1 MTSCAERIAGGTEKT
16 YNKINYEPWN
26 GLKIYEYNP
35 KEPVIKGEM
44 NMRKRKWYERMSAA
58 VLIAVL
64 LVNHGDMG
72 IMAKAET
79 ITALEEN
86 LEEEN
91 KKIEAETASASNADE
106 KRDTTVD
113 SNETTESDLEK
124 ETATASNGKE
134 APEIKRKM
142 AKSAMN
148 AEPVTEGIYTISQTD
163 GKFKVVGGSLTED
176 GENLNSLTD
185 AFNKILSFGT
195 DTNININFDNVNISS
210 GAPGAPKLT
219 KGCELTL
226 KGTYTS
232 AAEAFIIG
240 SNDTFIIHNEA
251 DITTSSYVIRRSSNA
266 KNSTA
271 IFEQNGGTVKS
282 VDGFYMYENDVISL
296 NGGIINGNA
305 RGNGGTGS
313 IKIKVGTWNGQLAHI
328 KDIDICGGQ
337 LNNIKDDTSTI
348 TAISESEEVSIR
360 GGEIYAKNTNS
371 SGRAFAI
378 LMSDKTKLSLSD
390 NIDISAAGGNTYG
403 SIYYGYSAQSCAT
416 IDAVNLKTIND
427 TFKFVVSDLAMKAS
441 SSLKNWIKGSS
452 GNMKTLVEGIHLSIV
467 NHNSDKGYADQ
478 YKSYEARAV
487 DNYIRI
493 MDPKDESS
501 LIPAGNIK
509 SAEIQLPSDP
519 EKYQVT
525 ITYDKTEDGTEK
537 VETVKYTKA
546 QVTVSGIIDEILL
559 RNTGTDGVE
568 ISVGTTKNP
577 IAGDITVDSGNAD
590 DKPVLLKGKITGKV
604 NVVGTGT
611 LESEINCSGFNGE
624 TKSTIHITG
633 GEIIGTVN
641 ADNANESV
649 ITLNSADLIVDGNAH
664 IVDQSAYSSQ
674 NRYAISATGG
684 VKVTV
689 NGGTIESKKNTAV
702 YLYRSGSSGLQEDH
716 AKFEMTGGT
725 IKGGEYGLKHTHLN
739 EVTLSGGK
747 ISGGE
752 NRPDVYMAL
761 EKNSV
766 SGTAKFTVEGNF
778 PFASM
783 QIESASKVNEIDFT
797 KAKATGE
804 ENLKI
809 NLPLDG
815 NDTGANMKLFKAS
828 TSNYRDLLE
837 HITLSGGKTPIF
849 AVYNEHKISDNPET
863 TEIYAFSAPNLYTVH
878 VKYYTGKDEK
888 DPFYDEYLLNL
899 DDSHRSY
906 LSNLGLPDGAA
917 FSVWRYKEDSNRNG
931 TATDTTATVNQLVED
946 RLNPQ
951 GQIPEI
957 ELYAGYQVKFDAA
970 ISSDDIKENF
980 ATIKGTSDGTKVYY
994 TNSNYQG
1001 YTGEALRA
1009 EAKKEDSK
1017 ASFATV
1023 DVENGKFSIELNN
1036 LSVDTSY
1043 TYYLVA
1049 ENDNN
1054 DVSEM
1059 QTVKFMTLKRTL
1071 TKDDFK
1077 IVGDT
1082 EFTYTN
1088 NGDVHNVKVQPVEE
1102 KGGTF
1107 GIDAVRYKE
1116 KVGAEDADNFIGA
1129 PAAAGTYGI
1138 YVSTNSENGV
1148 ERVTNLRIGEI
1159 TIKKATFNPDWFQT
1173 VTSINYGNDEED
1185 YLKPGIKDAYSVGGH
1200 TVTGYG
1206 EIRFELYRDA
1216 ELTQKVSRNAE
1227 GHYEVNADP
1236 DQEYVTYYM
1245 GITSSG
1251 GNNVEAH
1258 ENPVRIGTDLKIYR
1272 ASNTISIVTCPDIRY
1287 GEAPKPELTATDTT
1301 GEIKYTYSSTEDGEY
1316 KEWNAENKPGLWYV
1330 KATVSQSR
1338 NYKKAE
1344 STPVAFTVS
1353 RAQLVPS
1360 VNTLQSKTYDGDTN
1374 AEGTL
1379 TLSSADGKPILPEDA
1394 GKLKANGTFQWTSSD
1409 SGTDTVNVTEI
1420 TLDPKFE
1427 DRYELTTS
1435 ELSNVSC
1442 SGAKIENAQI
1452 KNVSVRQMM
1461 ELTYNGKEQLPKV
1474 TATGSTIGGT
1484 AITFRYGLT
1493 AEQAA
1498 DETQALK
1505 TVPAFTD
1512 AGIYTV
1518 YYTASAANH
1527 DSVSGSFEIEIKN
1540 ASITGVDAAGYTGI
1554 YDGYSHGIK
1563 ITLTGKAENGEI
1575 LYGES
1580 EDNCTLKESP
1590 VYKNTG
1596 SYTVYYT
1603 VTKKNFDTISGSATV
1618 AITPAQLTVTAESRN
1633 VTYKDEPPVYSS
1645 TFEGFVNGENTE
1657 VLGGTLS
1664 YECAYAAGS
1673 DVDEYKI
1680 IPSGLTAENGNYVIT
1695 YQPGKLTVSQ
1705 AKPEF
1710 ELRNLDQL
1718 KRVYDAKNTTPEAWT
1733 DSDGNMTVTIKKG
1746 SEILTEAPMNAGTY
1760 TVEVHTEAG
1769 KNYEAGS
1776 QIFSFEIKKAPLSV
1790 KAVDQNVTVGD
1801 AIPEYAVLYEGFA
1814 GTDTADV
1821 LNGSLQFTCEYA
1833 PDSAAGDY
1841 AIQPSGLTSENYEI
1855 LFENGT
1861 LHAVRRASSGSDD
1874 SDNSDGSGSTKNP
1887 AATNFGKN
1895 VSNSRSSENEA
1906 QGTWKR
1912 DEKGWW
1918 FEFTNGT
1925 YPAGKKS
1932 ENNSSEK
1939 PFWIWTGGRW
1949 WAFDSEGYLK
1959 TGWVF
1964 DGASGK
1970 WYLLNEKNG
1979 MQIGWHYDES
1989 GRFWYYL
1996 DPVSGAMLTGW
2007 QLINGKWY
2015 YFSKTSGAVPLGSM
2029 YRETRT
2035 PDGYYVDKDGAWD
2048 GLEAKEN

>member
-1 MTSCAERIAGGTEKT
+1 
-16 YNKINYEPWN
+16 
-26 GLKIYEYNP
+26 
-35 KEPVIKGEM
+35 
-44 NMRKRKWYERMSAA
+44 MRKRKWYERMSAA

-79 ITALEEN
+79 IPALEEN

-195 DTNININFDNVNISS
+195 DTNININFDNVNISRE
-210 GAPGAPKLT
+210 APTLT
-219 KGCELTL
+219 ESCELTL

-251 DITTSSYVIRRSSNA
+251 DITTSSYVIRRSSA
-266 KNSTA
+266 KNSKNSTV

-296 NGGIINGNA
+296 NGGTINGNA

-313 IKIKVGTWNGQLAHI
+313 IKIKDGTWNGQLAHI

-348 TAISESEEVSIR
+348 TAISESEEVSIS
-360 GGEIYAKNTNS
+360 GGSVFAGNAK
-371 SGRAFAI
+371 GKAFAI
-378 LMSDKTKLSLSD
+378 YMKKNTQLTLSG
-390 NIDISAAGGNTYG
+390 NIDVSASGTTSG
-403 SIYYGYSAQSCAT
+403 SIYYGWPSTYPVINAENVQKIGENFLVVPSDT
-416 IDAVNLKTIND
+416 TMKVNP
-427 TFKFVVSDLAMKAS
+427 VS
-441 SSLKNWIKGSS
+441 NWIKGSKNNIEYLCENIKLKVVNAYDTGS
-452 GNMKTLVEGIHLSIV
+452 AGEYTNYTL
-467 NHNSDKGYADQ
+467 K
-478 YKSYEARAV
+478 AV
-487 DNYIRI
+487 GNYIRFV
-493 MDPKDESS
+493 DEKAPASPLKSGAIKLANITLSS
-501 LIPAGNIK
+501 
-509 SAEIQLPSDP
+509 
-519 EKYQVT
+519 
-525 ITYDKTEDGTEK
+525 DGTSYEVYYEVTTDEEEYK
-537 VETVKYTKA
+537 GTVTYSA
-546 QVTVSGIIDEILL
+546 QNQRVSDILNDIVSV
-559 RNTGTDGVE
+559 NTGTTGPE
-568 ISVGTTKNP
+568 ITIGSIGTP
-577 IAGDITVDSGNAD
+577 IEEDITIDTGSVDEN
-590 DKPVLLKGKITGKV
+590 KTTTLKGAITGKV
-604 NVVGTGT
+604 NVTGSGT
-611 LESEINCSGFNGE
+611 LQSEINCSGFKGA
-624 TKSTIHITG
+624 TKSIIHIIG
-633 GEIIGTVN
+633 GEILGSTS
-641 ADNANESV
+641 ATDAV
-649 ITLNSADLIVDGNAH
+649 IDLTSADFIVDGSAH
-664 IVDQSAYSSQ
+664 IVDRSEAFSQ

-689 NGGTIESKKNTAV
+689 NGGTIESEKNTAV
-702 YLYRSGSSGLQEDH
+702 YLYRSGRSGLQEDH

-739 EVTLSGGK
+739 EVSLSGGK

-752 NRPDVYMAL
+752 NQPDVYMAW

-766 SGTAKFTVEGNF
+766 SGTAKFTVKGNF

-783 QIESASKVNEIDFT
+783 KIESASKINEIDFT
-797 KAKATGE
+797 KATATGE
-804 ENLKI
+804 ENLQI
-809 NLPLDG
+809 NLPWDG
-815 NDTGANMKLFKAS
+815 NETGANMKLFKAS
-828 TSNYRDLLE
+828 TSNYRDLLK

-863 TEIYAFSAPNLYTVH
+863 TEIYAFSAPNPYTVH
-878 VKYYTGKDEK
+878 VKYYSGKDESN
-888 DPFYDEYLLNL
+888 PFYEEYLLNL

-917 FSVWRYKEDSNRNG
+917 FSVWRYKENSNRNG
-931 TATDTTATVNQLVED
+931 TATDTTVTVNQLVED
-946 RLNPQ
+946 MLNPQ

-1059 QTVKFMTLKRTL
+1059 QTVKFKTLKRTL
-1071 TKDDFK
+1071 TTDDFQ
-1077 IVGDT
+1077 IVGST
-1082 EFTYTN
+1082 EFTYTH
-1088 NGDVHNVKVQPVEE
+1088 NGDIHEIEVRPVEGKE
-1102 KGGTF
+1102 GSF
-1107 GIDAVRYKE
+1107 GIGAVQYKE

-1173 VTSINYGNDEED
+1173 VTSIDYGKDEED
-1185 YLKPGIKDAYSVGGH
+1185 YLKPGIKDAYSAGGH

-1236 DQEYVTYYM
+1236 DQEYATYYM

-1251 GNNVEAH
+1251 GKNVEAQ

-1272 ASNTISIVTCPDIRY
+1272 ASNTISTVTCPDIRY
-1287 GEAPKPELTATDTT
+1287 GETPKPELTAADTT
-1301 GEIKYTYSSTEDGEY
+1301 GEIKYTYSSTENGEY

-1353 RAQLVPS
+1353 KAQLVPS

-1374 AEGTL
+1374 AEGML

-1420 TLDPKFE
+1420 TLDPKFA

-1461 ELTYNGKEQLPKV
+1461 ELTYNGREQLPEV
-1474 TATGSTIGGT
+1474 TATGSTTGGT

-1498 DETQALK
+1498 DEKQALK
-1505 TVPAFTD
+1505 NAPAFTD

-1540 ASITGVDAAGYTGI
+1540 ASITGVDATGYTGS
-1554 YDGYSHGIK
+1554 YDGKSHGIK
-1563 ITLTGKAENGEI
+1563 ITLTGNAGDGEI

-1718 KRVYDAKNTTPEAWT
+1718 NRVYDAKNTAPEAWT

-1776 QIFSFEIKKAPLSV
+1776 QTFSFEIKKAPLSV

-1801 AIPEYAVLYEGFA
+1801 AIPEYTVLYEGFA

-1841 AIQPSGLTSENYEI
+1841 SILPSGLTSENYEI

-1874 SDNSDGSGSTKNP
+1874 SDNSGSTKNP

-1895 VSNSRSSENEA
+1895 VSNSSSSENDA

-1918 FEFTNGT
+1918 FEFKDGT
-1925 YPAGKKS
+1925 YPAG
-1932 ENNSSEK
+1932 EK
-1939 PFWIWTGGRW
+1939 TSDQNGEKLGWIQKDGKW
-1949 WAFDSEGYLK
+1949 WAFGSDGYLK

-1979 MQIGWHYDES
+1979 MQIGWYYDES

>member
-26 GLKIYEYNP
+26 GLKIYKYNP

-58 VLIAVL
+58 ALIAVL

-79 ITALEEN
+79 IPALEEN

-91 KKIEAETASASNADE
+91 KKIEAETASESNADE

-134 APEIKRKM
+134 TPEIKRKM

-148 AEPVTEGIYTISQTD
+148 AETVTEETYSISQTD

-266 KNSTA
+266 KNSTV
-271 IFEQNGGTVKS
+271 IFEQSGGTVES
-282 VDGFYMYENDVISL
+282 VDGFNMYENDVISL

-328 KDIDICGGQ
+328 KDIDIYGGQ
-337 LNNIKDDTSTI
+337 LNNTKDDTSTI
-348 TAISESEEVSIR
+348 AAIKECEEVSIS
-360 GGEIYAKNTNS
+360 GGSVFAKNTK
-371 SGRAFAI
+371 GKAFAI
-378 LMSDKTKLSLSD
+378 YMIKNTQLTLSG
-390 NIDISAAGGNTYG
+390 NIDVSASGTTSG
-403 SIYYGYSAQSCAT
+403 SIYYGGASTYPVINAENVQNIGENFFVVPSDRTMQVNPVSNWIMGSKNNIEYLCENIKLTVVNAYDKGSADEYTNYTLKAVGNYIRFVDENKPASPLKSGAIKLADITLSSDGTSYEVYYEVTTDGKEYKETVTYSAQ
-416 IDAVNLKTIND
+416 NQK
-427 TFKFVVSDLAMKAS
+427 VSDIL
-441 SSLKNWIKGSS
+441 ND
-452 GNMKTLVEGIHLSIV
+452 IV
-467 NHNSDKGYADQ
+467 S
-478 YKSYEARAV
+478 V
-487 DNYIRI
+487 
-493 MDPKDESS
+493 
-501 LIPAGNIK
+501 
-509 SAEIQLPSDP
+509 
-519 EKYQVT
+519 
-525 ITYDKTEDGTEK
+525 
-537 VETVKYTKA
+537 
-546 QVTVSGIIDEILL
+546 
-559 RNTGTDGVE
+559 NTGTTGPE
-568 ISVGTTKNP
+568 ITIGSIGTP
-577 IAGDITVDSGNAD
+577 IEEDITIDTGSMDEN
-590 DKPVLLKGKITGKV
+590 KTTTLKGAITGKV
-604 NVVGTGT
+604 NVTGSGT
-611 LESEINCSGFNGE
+611 LQSEINCSGFYGRTNSE
-624 TKSTIHITG
+624 IHITDG
-633 GEIIGTVN
+633 QITGKE
-641 ADNANESV
+641 NANDAV
-649 ITLNSADLIVDGNAH
+649 IVLGAANLTVEGEHTKIWDKSASGGD
-664 IVDQSAYSSQ
+664 
-674 NRYAISATGG
+674 RYAIQAIGG
-684 VKVTV
+684 VSV
-689 NGGTIESKKNTAV
+689 
-702 YLYRSGSSGLQEDH
+702 
-716 AKFEMTGGT
+716 T
-725 IKGGEYGLKHTHLN
+725 IKGGEIKSDNNTAVYIYRSSGQKKDHATFTMEDGTITGGVYGLRHAHLN
-739 EVTLSGGK
+739 EINLSGGT
-747 ISGGE
+747 ITGRA
-752 NRPDVYMAL
+752 NQPDVYMAR
-761 EKNSV
+761 EINV
-766 SGTAKFTVEGNF
+766 SETANFTVEGNF
-778 PFASM
+778 PFKSM
-783 QIESASKVNEIDFT
+783 QIESASLKNEIDFT
-797 KAKATGE
+797 RATVTE
-804 ENLKI
+804 DKKI
-809 NLPLDG
+809 LISSPLD
-815 NDTGANMKLFKAS
+815 ANTKESYVKLFKAS
-828 TSNYRDLLE
+828 TSNYQDLIK
-837 HITLSGGKTPIF
+837 HIELTGGINPICV
-849 AVYNEHKISDNPET
+849 VYNANPVSANPET
-863 TEIYAFSAPNLYTVH
+863 TEIYAFSAPNPYTVH
-878 VKYYTGKDEK
+878 VKYYTGKDESN
-888 DPFYDEYLLNL
+888 PFYEEYLLNL
-899 DDSHRSY
+899 DDIHRSY

-917 FSVWRYKEDSNRNG
+917 FSVWRYKENSNRNG
-931 TATDTTATVNQLVED
+931 TATDVTKTVNELFNGILYPTSAV
-946 RLNPQ
+946 
-951 GQIPEI
+951 PEI
-957 ELYAGYQVKFDAA
+957 ELYAGYQVALNAA
-970 ISSDDIKENF
+970 ADDIKANS
-980 ATIKGTSDGTKVYY
+980 AVIKGTSDGTTVYY
-994 TNSNYQG
+994 TNDSKYRG
-1001 YTGEALRA
+1001 YTGEGLRA
-1009 EAKKEDSK
+1009 AAKSADTQNHFVTKE
-1017 ASFATV
+1017 V
-1023 DVENGKFSIELNN
+1023 QNGEISIELNN
-1036 LSVDTSY
+1036 LSVNTAY

-1049 ENDNN
+1049 ENANN

-1059 QTVKFMTLKRTL
+1059 QTVKFTTLKRTL
-1071 TKDDFK
+1071 TKDDFQ
-1077 IVGDT
+1077 IVGST
-1082 EFTYTN
+1082 EFTYTH
-1088 NGDVHNVKVQPVEE
+1088 NGDIHVIEVRPVEGKE
-1102 KGGTF
+1102 GSF
-1107 GIDAVRYKE
+1107 GINAVQYKE
-1116 KVGAEDADNFIGA
+1116 KVGAEDTGNFIGA

-1159 TIKKATFNPDWFQT
+1159 TIKKATFNSDWFQT

-1185 YLKPGIKDAYSVGGH
+1185 YLKPGIKDEYNGVGGSA
-1200 TVTGYG
+1200 VTGYG
-1206 EIRFELYRDA
+1206 QIEYKLYNDS
-1216 ELTQKVSRNAE
+1216 ELTQEVLRNSD
-1227 GHYEVNADP
+1227 GHYDSSP
-1236 DQEYVTYYM
+1236 DMNQEYAIYYM
-1245 GITSSG
+1245 GVTSTG
-1251 GNNVEAH
+1251 GDNVEPQGT
-1258 ENPVRIGTDLKIYR
+1258 PVLVGTQITVKR
-1272 ASNTISIVTCPDIRY
+1272 ATNTISITSCPDIRY
-1287 GEAPKPELTATDTT
+1287 GGTPKPESEATDTT
-1301 GEIKYTYSSTEDGEY
+1301 GGVKYTYSSTENGEY
-1316 KEWNAENKPGLWYV
+1316 TDWNEKNKPGTWYV
-1330 KATVSQSR
+1330 KATVGKSQ
-1338 NYKKAE
+1338 NYNEATSDSVEFEVSKAK
-1344 STPVAFTVS
+1344 
-1353 RAQLVPS
+1353 LVPS
-1360 VNTLQSKTYDGDTN
+1360 VSAVKSKIYDGNTK

-1379 TLSSADGKPILPEDA
+1379 TLSSAGGNPILSEDA
-1394 GKLKANGTFQWTSSD
+1394 VALEAKGTFTWTSKDAGTNTVDVTGIALD
-1409 SGTDTVNVTEI
+1409 SQ
-1420 TLDPKFE
+1420 FE
-1427 DRYELTTS
+1427 DRYELTAR

-1442 SGAKIENAQI
+1442 SGAKIENAKIQ
-1452 KNVSVRQMM
+1452 NVSVRQIS
-1461 ELTYNGKEQLPKV
+1461 ELTYNGKEQKPDV
-1474 TATGSTIGGT
+1474 ETTGSTIGDT

-1493 AEQAA
+1493 AVQAA

-1527 DSVSGSFEIEIKN
+1527 DSVYGSFEIEIKK

-1554 YDGYSHGIK
+1554 YDGKSHGIK
-1563 ITLTGKAENGEI
+1563 ITLTGNAGDGEI

-1580 EDNCTLKESP
+1580 EDNCKLTESP
-1590 VYKNTG
+1590 VYKNAG
-1596 SYTVYYT
+1596 NYTVYYT

-1618 AITPAQLTVTAESRN
+1618 AITPARLTVTAESRN

-1680 IPSGLTAENGNYVIT
+1680 IPSGLTAENGNYEIT

-1718 KRVYDAKNTTPEAWT
+1718 NRVYDAKNTAPEAWT

-1776 QIFSFEIKKAPLSV
+1776 QTFSFEIKKAPLSV
-1790 KAVDQNVTVGD
+1790 KAVEQNVTVGD
-1801 AIPEYAVLYEGFA
+1801 AIPEYKVLYEGFA

-1841 AIQPSGLTSENYEI
+1841 VIQPSGLTSENYEI
-1855 LFENGT
+1855 HFENGT
-1861 LHAVRRASSGSDD
+1861 LHAIRRASSGSDD
-1874 SDNSDGSGSTKNP
+1874 SDNSGGSGSTKNS

-1895 VSNSRSSENEA
+1895 VSNSSSSENDA

-1912 DEKGWW
+1912 DNKGWW
-1918 FEFTNGT
+1918 FEFKDGT
-1925 YPAGKKS
+1925 YPAG
-1932 ENNSSEK
+1932 EK
-1939 PFWIWTGGRW
+1939 INDQNGEKLGWIQKDGKW
-1949 WAFDSEGYLK
+1949 WAFGSDGYLK

-1970 WYLLNEKNG
+1970 WYLLNEKTG
-1979 MQIGWHYDES
+1979 MQIGLYYDES

-1996 DPVSGAMLTGW
+1996 DPASGAMLTGW
-2007 QLINGKWY
+2007 QFINGKWY
-2015 YFSKTSGAVPLGSM
+2015 YLSKTSGAVPLGSM
-2029 YRETRT
+2029 YKETRT

>member
-1 MTSCAERIAGGTEKT
+1 
-16 YNKINYEPWN
+16 
-26 GLKIYEYNP
+26 
-35 KEPVIKGEM
+35 
-44 NMRKRKWYERMSAA
+44 MRKRKWYERVSAA

-72 IMAKAET
+72 IMAKAEM

-134 APEIKRKM
+134 TPEIKRKM

-148 AEPVTEGIYTISQTD
+148 AEPVTEVMYSISQPTE
-163 GKFKVVGGSLTED
+163 GTFQVSGGSLESD
-176 GENLNSLTD
+176 GMKDLTD
-185 AFNKILSFGT
+185 AIDKILENSANEKVTINFE
-195 DTNININFDNVNISS
+195 NINISS
-210 GAPGAPKLT
+210 GAPKLT

-232 AAEAFIIG
+232 VGGAFIID

-251 DITTSSYVIRRSSNA
+251 DITTSSYVIRRSSA
-266 KNSTA
+266 KNSKNSTV

-296 NGGIINGNA
+296 NGGTINGNA

-313 IKIKVGTWNGQLAHI
+313 IKIKDGTWNGQLAHI

-348 TAISESEEVSIR
+348 TAISESEEVSIS
-360 GGEIYAKNTNS
+360 GGKIYAKNTNS

-378 LMSDKTKLSLSD
+378 SMLDKTKLSLSG
-390 NIDISAAGGNTYG
+390 NIDISAAGGNTHG
-403 SIYYGYSAQSCAT
+403 SIYYGYSAKSCAT
-416 IDAVNLKTIND
+416 IDAVNLETIND
-427 TFKFVVSDLAMKAS
+427 SFKFVVSDLAMNAS

-452 GNMKTLVEGIHLSIV
+452 TNMEKLVKGIHLSIV
-467 NHNSDKGYADQ
+467 NHNSTGGSANQ
-478 YKSYEARAV
+478 YQSYEARAV
-487 DNYIRI
+487 GNYIRI
-493 MDPKDESS
+493 MDPKAESS
-501 LIPAGNIK
+501 LIQAGNIK
-509 SAEIQLPSDP
+509 SAEIQLPSGT
-519 EKYQVT
+519 ENYQVT
-525 ITYDKTEDGTEK
+525 IKYDKTEDGTEK
-537 VETVKYTKA
+537 VEKVEYTKA
-546 QVTVSGIIDEILL
+546 QATVSGIIDEILL
-559 RNTGTDGVE
+559 RNTGTDGLE
-568 ISVGTTKNP
+568 ISVGTTENP
-577 IAGDITVDSGNAD
+577 IAGDITVDTGNAD

-649 ITLNSADLIVDGNAH
+649 ITLTSADLIVDGNAH

-674 NRYAISATGG
+674 NRYAISAIGG
-684 VKVTV
+684 VSVTM
-689 NGGTIESKKNTAV
+689 NDGRIESTNNTAV
-702 YLYRSGSSGLQEDH
+702 YINRLGSSGLQEDH

-739 EVTLSGGK
+739 EVSLSGGK

-752 NRPDVYMAL
+752 NQPDVYMAW
-761 EKNSV
+761 EKKSV
-766 SGTAKFTVEGNF
+766 SGTAKFTVKGNF

-783 QIESASKVNEIDFT
+783 QIESASKINEIDFT
-797 KAKATGE
+797 KATATGE
-804 ENLKI
+804 ENLQI
-809 NLPLDG
+809 NLPWDG
-815 NDTGANMKLFKAS
+815 NETGANMKLFKAS

-837 HITLSGGKTPIF
+837 HITLSGGKSPIF
-849 AVYNEHKISDNPET
+849 AVYNERMISENPET

-878 VKYYTGKDEK
+878 VKYYTKSSEAA
-888 DPFYDEYLLNL
+888 PFYEEYLLNL
-899 DDSHRSY
+899 DDSHQSY

-931 TATDTTATVNQLVED
+931 TATDTTVTVNQLVEG

-957 ELYAGYQVKFDAA
+957 ELYAGYQVALKAA
-970 ISSDDIKENF
+970 ADDIKANS
-980 ATIKGTSDGTKVYY
+980 AVIKGTSDGTKVYY

-1009 EAKKEDSK
+1009 EAKKEDST

-1049 ENDNN
+1049 ENANN

-1059 QTVKFMTLKRTL
+1059 QTVKFKTLKRTL
-1071 TKDDFK
+1071 TKDDFQ
-1077 IVGDT
+1077 IVGST
-1082 EFTYTN
+1082 EFTYTH
-1088 NGDVHNVKVQPVEE
+1088 NGDIHEIEVRPVEGKE
-1102 KGGTF
+1102 GSF
-1107 GIDAVRYKE
+1107 GIGAVQYKE

-1159 TIKKATFNPDWFQT
+1159 TIKKATFNPNWFQT
-1173 VTSINYGNDEED
+1173 VTSIEYGNDEENH
-1185 YLKPGIKDAYSVGGH
+1185 LKPIIKDDYSVGGQ

-1216 ELTQKVSRNAE
+1216 ELKQKVSRNAE
-1227 GHYEVNADP
+1227 GHYEANADP
-1236 DQEYVTYYM
+1236 DQEYAAYYM

-1251 GNNVEAH
+1251 GKNVEAQ

-1272 ASNTISIVTCPDIRY
+1272 ATNTISITSCPDIRY
-1287 GEAPKPELTATDTT
+1287 GEAPKPKLTATDTT
-1301 GEIKYTYSSTEDGEY
+1301 GEIKYTYSSTENGEY
-1316 KEWNAENKPGLWYV
+1316 KEWNAENKPGRWYV

-1353 RAQLVPS
+1353 KAQLVPS

-1420 TLDPKFE
+1420 TLDPKFA
-1427 DRYELTTS
+1427 DCYELTTS

-1442 SGAKIENAQI
+1442 SGAKIENAKIQ
-1452 KNVSVRQMM
+1452 NVSVRQLM
-1461 ELTYNGKEQLPKV
+1461 ELIYNGKEQLPEV
-1474 TATGSTIGGT
+1474 EATGSTIGGT

-1505 TVPAFTD
+1505 KAPPFTN
-1512 AGIYTV
+1512 AGTYTV
-1518 YYTASAANH
+1518 YYTASAVNH

-1540 ASITGVDAAGYTGI
+1540 ASLTGVDADGYTGI
-1554 YDGYSHGIK
+1554 YDGQSHGIK
-1563 ITLTGKAENGEI
+1563 ITLTGNAGDGEI

-1580 EDNCTLKESP
+1580 EDNCTLTESP

-1657 VLGGTLS
+1657 ILGGTLS
-1664 YECAYAAGS
+1664 YECAYAVGS
-1673 DVDEYKI
+1673 DVDEYEI
-1680 IPSGLTAENGNYVIT
+1680 IPSGLTAENGNYEIT
-1695 YQPGKLTVSQ
+1695 YLPGRLTVVQ
-1705 AKPEF
+1705 AKPKF
-1710 ELRNLDQL
+1710 ELRNLAEL
-1718 KRVYDAKNTTPEAWT
+1718 NRVYDAKNTAPETWT
-1733 DSDGNMTVTIKKG
+1733 DSDGNVTVTLKKG
-1746 SEILTEAPMNAGTY
+1746 SEILTEAPMNAGIY

-1776 QIFSFEIKKAPLSV
+1776 QTFSFEIKKAPLSV

-1801 AIPEYAVLYEGFA
+1801 AIPEYKVLCEGFA

-1855 LFENGT
+1855 HFENGT

-1979 MQIGWHYDES
+1979 MQIGWYYDES

-2029 YRETRT
+2029 YKETRT

>member
-26 GLKIYEYNP
+26 GLKIYKYNP
-35 KEPVIKGEM
+35 KEPVIKGKM

-58 VLIAVL
+58 ALIAVL

-79 ITALEEN
+79 IPALEEN

-91 KKIEAETASASNADE
+91 KKIEAETASESNADE

-134 APEIKRKM
+134 TPEIKRKM

-148 AEPVTEGIYTISQTD
+148 AETVTEETYSISQTD

-266 KNSTA
+266 KNSTV
-271 IFEQNGGTVKS
+271 IFEQSGGTVES
-282 VDGFYMYENDVISL
+282 VDGFNMYENDVISL

-328 KDIDICGGQ
+328 KDIDIYGGQ
-337 LNNIKDDTSTI
+337 LNNTKDDTSTI
-348 TAISESEEVSIR
+348 AAIKECEEVSIS
-360 GGEIYAKNTNS
+360 GGSVFAKNTK
-371 SGRAFAI
+371 GKAFAI
-378 LMSDKTKLSLSD
+378 YMIKNTQLTLSG
-390 NIDISAAGGNTYG
+390 NIDVSASGTTSG
-403 SIYYGYSAQSCAT
+403 SIYYGGASTYPVINAENVQNIGENFFVVPSDRTMQVNPVSNWIMGSKNNIEYLCENIKLTVVNAYDKGSADEYTNYTLKAVGNYIRFVDENKPASPLKSGAIKLADITLSSDGTSYEVYYEVTTDGKEYKETVTYSAQ
-416 IDAVNLKTIND
+416 NQK
-427 TFKFVVSDLAMKAS
+427 VSDIL
-441 SSLKNWIKGSS
+441 ND
-452 GNMKTLVEGIHLSIV
+452 IV
-467 NHNSDKGYADQ
+467 S
-478 YKSYEARAV
+478 V
-487 DNYIRI
+487 
-493 MDPKDESS
+493 
-501 LIPAGNIK
+501 
-509 SAEIQLPSDP
+509 
-519 EKYQVT
+519 
-525 ITYDKTEDGTEK
+525 
-537 VETVKYTKA
+537 
-546 QVTVSGIIDEILL
+546 
-559 RNTGTDGVE
+559 NTGTTGPE
-568 ISVGTTKNP
+568 ITIGSIGTP
-577 IAGDITVDSGNAD
+577 IEEDITIDTGSMDEN
-590 DKPVLLKGKITGKV
+590 KTTTLKGAITGKV
-604 NVVGTGT
+604 NVTGSGT
-611 LESEINCSGFNGE
+611 LQSEINCSGFYGRTNSE
-624 TKSTIHITG
+624 IHITDG
-633 GEIIGTVN
+633 QITGKE
-641 ADNANESV
+641 NANDAV
-649 ITLNSADLIVDGNAH
+649 IVLGAANLTVEGEHTKIWDKSASGGD
-664 IVDQSAYSSQ
+664 
-674 NRYAISATGG
+674 RYAIQAIGG
-684 VKVTV
+684 VSV
-689 NGGTIESKKNTAV
+689 
-702 YLYRSGSSGLQEDH
+702 
-716 AKFEMTGGT
+716 T
-725 IKGGEYGLKHTHLN
+725 IKGGEIKSDNNTAVYIYRSSGQKKDHATFTMEDGTITGGVYGLRHAHLN
-739 EVTLSGGK
+739 EINLSGGT
-747 ISGGE
+747 ITGRA
-752 NRPDVYMAL
+752 NQPDVYMAR
-761 EKNSV
+761 EINV
-766 SGTAKFTVEGNF
+766 SETANFTVEGNF
-778 PFASM
+778 PFKSM
-783 QIESASKVNEIDFT
+783 QIESASLKNEIDFT
-797 KAKATGE
+797 KATVTEDK
-804 ENLKI
+804 KI
-809 NLPLDG
+809 LISSPLD
-815 NDTGANMKLFKAS
+815 ANTKESYVKLFKAS
-828 TSNYRDLLE
+828 TSNYQDLIK
-837 HITLSGGKTPIF
+837 HIELTGGINPICV
-849 AVYNEHKISDNPET
+849 VYNANPVSANPET
-863 TEIYAFSAPNLYTVH
+863 TEIYAFSAPNPYTVH
-878 VKYYTGKDEK
+878 VKYYIGKDEK
-888 DPFYDEYLLNL
+888 DPFYEEYLLNL

-906 LSNLGLPDGAA
+906 LSNIGLPGGAA
-917 FSVWRYKEDSNRNG
+917 FSVWKYKENSNRNG
-931 TATDTTATVNQLVED
+931 TATDVTKTVNELFNGKLYLTSAV
-946 RLNPQ
+946 
-951 GQIPEI
+951 PEI
-957 ELYAGYQVKFDAA
+957 ELYAGYQVALNAA
-970 ISSDDIKENF
+970 ADDIKANS
-980 ATIKGTSDGTKVYY
+980 AVIKGTSDGTTVYY
-994 TNSNYQG
+994 TNDSKYQG
-1001 YTGEALRA
+1001 YTGEGLRA
-1009 EAKKEDSK
+1009 AAKSADTQNHFVTKE
-1017 ASFATV
+1017 V
-1023 DVENGKFSIELNN
+1023 QNGEISIELNN
-1036 LSVDTSY
+1036 LSVNTAY

-1049 ENDNN
+1049 ENANN

-1059 QTVKFMTLKRTL
+1059 QTVKFTTLKRTL
-1071 TKDDFK
+1071 TKDDFQ
-1077 IVGDT
+1077 IVGST
-1082 EFTYTN
+1082 EFTYTH
-1088 NGDVHNVKVQPVEE
+1088 NGDIHVIEVRPVEGKE
-1102 KGGTF
+1102 GSF
-1107 GIDAVRYKE
+1107 GINAVQYKE
-1116 KVGAEDADNFIGA
+1116 KVGAEDTGNFIGA

-1159 TIKKATFNPDWFQT
+1159 TIKKATFNPGWFQT
-1173 VTSINYGNDEED
+1173 VTSINYGNDKED
-1185 YLKPGIKDAYSVGGH
+1185 YLKPGIKDEYNGVGGSA
-1200 TVTGYG
+1200 VTGYG
-1206 EIRFELYRDA
+1206 QIEYKLYNDS
-1216 ELTQKVSRNAE
+1216 ELTQEVLRNSD
-1227 GHYEVNADP
+1227 GHYDSSP
-1236 DQEYVTYYM
+1236 DMNQNYAIYYM
-1245 GITSSG
+1245 GVTSTG
-1251 GNNVEAH
+1251 GDNVEPRVK
-1258 ENPVRIGTDLKIYR
+1258 PVLVGTQITVKR
-1272 ASNTISIVTCPDIRY
+1272 ATNTISITSCPDIRY
-1287 GEAPKPELTATDTT
+1287 GETPKPESEATDTT
-1301 GEIKYTYSSTEDGEY
+1301 GGVKYTYSSTENGEY
-1316 KEWNAENKPGLWYV
+1316 TDWNEKNKPGTWYV
-1330 KATVSQSR
+1330 KATVGKSQ
-1338 NYKKAE
+1338 NYNEATSDSVEFEVSKAK
-1344 STPVAFTVS
+1344 
-1353 RAQLVPS
+1353 LVPS
-1360 VNTLQSKTYDGDTN
+1360 VSAVKSKIYDGNTK

-1379 TLSSADGKPILPEDA
+1379 TLSSADGNPILSEDA
-1394 GKLKANGTFQWTSSD
+1394 VALEAKGTFTWTSKDAGTNTVDVTGIALD
-1409 SGTDTVNVTEI
+1409 SQ
-1420 TLDPKFE
+1420 FA

-1442 SGAKIENAQI
+1442 SGAKIKNAQI

-1461 ELTYNGKEQLPKV
+1461 ELTYNGREQLPEV

-1493 AEQAA
+1493 AVQAA

-1554 YDGYSHGIK
+1554 YDGKSHGIK
-1563 ITLTGKAENGEI
+1563 ITLTGNAGDGEI

-1580 EDNCTLKESP
+1580 EDNCTLTESP

-1673 DVDEYKI
+1673 DVDEYEI
-1680 IPSGLTAENGNYVIT
+1680 IPSGLTAENGNYEIT

-1718 KRVYDAKNTTPEAWT
+1718 NRVYDAKNTAPEAWT
-1733 DSDGNMTVTIKKG
+1733 DSDGNVTVTFKKG
-1746 SEILTEAPMNAGTY
+1746 SEILTEAPMNAGIY

-1821 LNGSLQFTCEYA
+1821 LNGSLKFTCEYA

-1841 AIQPSGLTSENYEI
+1841 SILPSGLTSENYEI
-1855 LFENGT
+1855 HFENGT

-1874 SDNSDGSGSTKNP
+1874 SDNSGGSGSTKNP

-1895 VSNSRSSENEA
+1895 VSNSSSSENDA

-1912 DEKGWW
+1912 DNKGWW
-1918 FEFTNGT
+1918 FEFKDGT
-1925 YPAGKKS
+1925 YPAG
-1932 ENNSSEK
+1932 EK
-1939 PFWIWTGGRW
+1939 INDQNGEKLGWIQKDGKW
-1949 WAFDSEGYLK
+1949 WAFGSDGYLK
-1959 TGWVF
+1959 RGWAQ
-1964 DGASGK
+1964 DNASGK
-1970 WYLLNEKNG
+1970 WYLIDENTG
-1979 MQIGWHYDES
+1979 MQTSWHYDES
-1989 GRFWYYL
+1989 DQHWYYL
-1996 DPVSGAMLTGW
+1996 DPASGVMLTGW
-2007 QLINGKWY
+2007 QFINGKWY
-2015 YFSKTSGAVPLGSM
+2015 YLSKISGAVPLGSM
-2029 YRETRT
+2029 YREIRT
-2035 PDGYYVDKDGAWD
+2035 PDGYYVDKDGVWD
-2048 GLEAKEN
+2048 GLETKEK

>member
-1 MTSCAERIAGGTEKT
+1 MK
-16 YNKINYEPWN
+16 
-26 GLKIYEYNP
+26 
-35 KEPVIKGEM
+35 
-44 NMRKRKWYERMSAA
+44 KRKWYERMSAA

-134 APEIKRKM
+134 TPEIKRKM

-148 AEPVTEGIYTISQTD
+148 AEPVTEVMYSISQPTE
-163 GKFKVVGGSLTED
+163 GTFQISGGSLEGD
-176 GENLNSLTD
+176 GTSTTNLTD
-185 AFNKILSFGT
+185 AIEMILKNSADKKVTIDFE
-195 DTNININFDNVNISS
+195 NISIS
-210 GAPGAPKLT
+210 GGGPVLKQ
-219 KGCELTL
+219 GCELTL
-226 KGTYTS
+226 TGSYEKNSVG
-232 AAEAFIIG
+232 AAFYVGANG
-240 SNDTFIIHNEA
+240 DYIIHNKA
-251 DITTSSYVIRRSSNA
+251 NITTVGNNYLYYRKNDA
-266 KNSTA
+266 KDATVL
-271 IFEQNGGTVKS
+271 FEQEAGELTAGFELTAKDTVCLKGGT
-282 VDGFYMYENDVISL
+282 
-296 NGGIINGNA
+296 ING
-305 RGNGGTGS
+305 RGFGNGGNGHIEITDG
-313 IKIKVGTWNGQLAHI
+313 IWNGQLSGI
-328 KDIDICGGQ
+328 KKIDISGGEV
-337 LNNIKDDTSTI
+337 KYKAEKTDDV

-360 GGEIYAKNTNS
+360 GGEIYAENTNS

-378 LMSDKTKLSLSD
+378 SMSDKTKLSLSD
-390 NIDISAAGGNTYG
+390 NIDISAAGENTYG

-427 TFKFVVSDLAMKAS
+427 SFKFVVSDLAMKAS

-452 GNMKTLVEGIHLSIV
+452 ENMDTLVNGIHLSIV
-467 NHNSDKGYADQ
+467 NHNSSVGSAGQ
-478 YKSYEARAV
+478 YQSYKARAV
-487 DNYIRI
+487 GNYIRI
-493 MDPKDESS
+493 MDQNAESS

-509 SAEIQLPSDP
+509 SAKIQLPSDP
-519 EKYQVT
+519 ETYQVT
-525 ITYDKTEDGTEK
+525 ITYDKTENEA
-537 VETVKYTKA
+537 ETVKTVKYNKS
-546 QVTVSGIIDEILL
+546 QVAVSGIIDEILL
-559 RNTGTDGVE
+559 RNTGTDGLE
-568 ISVGTTKNP
+568 ISVGTTENP
-577 IAGDITVDSGNAD
+577 IAGDITVDSGNAG

-611 LESEINCSGFNGE
+611 LESEINCSGFKGA
-624 TKSTIHITG
+624 TKSTIHIKG
-633 GEIIGTVN
+633 GEILGSTS
-641 ADNANESV
+641 ATDAV
-649 ITLNSADLIVDGNAH
+649 IDLTSADLIVDGSAH
-664 IVDQSAYSSQ
+664 IVDQSETSSQ

-702 YLYRSGSSGLQEDH
+702 YLYRAGNSGLQEDH

-752 NRPDVYMAL
+752 NQPDVYMAL

-1059 QTVKFMTLKRTL
+1059 QTVKFKTLKRTL
-1071 TKDDFK
+1071 TTDDFQ
-1077 IVGDT
+1077 IVGST
-1082 EFTYTN
+1082 EFTYTH
-1088 NGDVHNVKVQPVEE
+1088 NGDIHEIEVRPVEGKE
-1102 KGGTF
+1102 GSF
-1107 GIDAVRYKE
+1107 GIGAVQYKE

-1138 YVSTNSENGV
+1138 YVSTKSENGV
-1148 ERVTNLRIGEI
+1148 ERVTDLRIGEI
-1159 TIKKATFNPDWFQT
+1159 TIKKATFTPDWFQT
-1173 VTSINYGNDEED
+1173 VTSIEYGNDEED
-1185 YLKPGIKDAYSVGGH
+1185 YLKPGIKDTYSVGGQ

-1206 EIRFELYRDA
+1206 EIQFELYRDA

-1236 DQEYVTYYM
+1236 DQEYATYYM

-1251 GNNVEAH
+1251 GNNVEAQ

-1353 RAQLVPS
+1353 KAQLVPS

-1505 TVPAFTD
+1505 TAPAFTD
-1512 AGIYTV
+1512 AGTYTV

-1554 YDGYSHGIK
+1554 YDGQSHGIK
-1563 ITLTGKAENGEI
+1563 ITLTGNAGDGEI

-1580 EDNCTLKESP
+1580 EDNCTLTESP

-1673 DVDEYKI
+1673 DVDEYEI

-1718 KRVYDAKNTTPEAWT
+1718 NRVYDAKNTAPEAWT

-1760 TVEVHTEAG
+1760 TVEVYTEAG

-1776 QIFSFEIKKAPLSV
+1776 QTFSFEIKKAPLSV
-1790 KAVDQNVTVGD
+1790 KAVEQNVTVGD
-1801 AIPEYAVLYEGFA
+1801 AIPEYKVLYEGFA

-1841 AIQPSGLTSENYEI
+1841 VIQPSGLTSENYEI
-1855 LFENGT
+1855 HFENGT
-1861 LHAVRRASSGSDD
+1861 LHAIRRASSGSDD
-1874 SDNSDGSGSTKNP
+1874 SDNSGGSGSTKNP

-1895 VSNSRSSENEA
+1895 VSNSSSSENDA

-1918 FEFTNGT
+1918 FEFKDGT
-1925 YPAGKKS
+1925 YPAG
-1932 ENNSSEK
+1932 EK
-1939 PFWIWTGGRW
+1939 TSDQNGEKLGWIQKDGKW
-1949 WAFDSEGYLK
+1949 WAFGSDGYLK

-1970 WYLLNEKNG
+1970 WYLLNEKTG
-1979 MQIGWHYDES
+1979 MQIGLYYDES

-1996 DPVSGAMLTGW
+1996 DPASGAMLTGW
-2007 QLINGKWY
+2007 QFINGKWY
-2015 YFSKTSGAVPLGSM
+2015 YLSKTSGAVPLGSM
-2029 YRETRT
+2029 YKETRT

>member
-26 GLKIYEYNP
+26 GLKIYKYNP

-58 VLIAVL
+58 ALIAVL

-79 ITALEEN
+79 IPALEEN

-91 KKIEAETASASNADE
+91 KKIEAETASESNADE

-134 APEIKRKM
+134 TPEIKRKM

-148 AEPVTEGIYTISQTD
+148 AETVTEETYSISQTD

-266 KNSTA
+266 KNSTV
-271 IFEQNGGTVKS
+271 IFEQSGGTVES
-282 VDGFYMYENDVISL
+282 VDGFNMYENDVISL

-328 KDIDICGGQ
+328 KDIDIYGGQ
-337 LNNIKDDTSTI
+337 LNNTKDDTSTI
-348 TAISESEEVSIR
+348 AAIKECEEVSIS
-360 GGEIYAKNTNS
+360 GGSVFAKNTK
-371 SGRAFAI
+371 GKAFAI
-378 LMSDKTKLSLSD
+378 YMIKNTQLTLSG
-390 NIDISAAGGNTYG
+390 NIDVSASGTTSG
-403 SIYYGYSAQSCAT
+403 SIYYGGASTYPVINAENVQNIGENFFVVPSDRTMQVNPVSNWIMGSKNNIEYLCENIKLTVVNAYDKGSADEYTNYTLKAVGNYIRFVDENKPASPLKSGAIKLADITLSSDGTSYEVYYEVTTDGKEYKETVTYSAQ
-416 IDAVNLKTIND
+416 NQK
-427 TFKFVVSDLAMKAS
+427 VSDIL
-441 SSLKNWIKGSS
+441 ND
-452 GNMKTLVEGIHLSIV
+452 IV
-467 NHNSDKGYADQ
+467 S
-478 YKSYEARAV
+478 V
-487 DNYIRI
+487 
-493 MDPKDESS
+493 
-501 LIPAGNIK
+501 
-509 SAEIQLPSDP
+509 
-519 EKYQVT
+519 
-525 ITYDKTEDGTEK
+525 
-537 VETVKYTKA
+537 
-546 QVTVSGIIDEILL
+546 
-559 RNTGTDGVE
+559 NTGTTGPE
-568 ISVGTTKNP
+568 ITIGSIGTP
-577 IAGDITVDSGNAD
+577 IEEDITIDTGSMDEN
-590 DKPVLLKGKITGKV
+590 KTTTLKGAITGKV
-604 NVVGTGT
+604 NVTGSGT
-611 LESEINCSGFNGE
+611 LQSEINCSGFYGRTNSE
-624 TKSTIHITG
+624 IHITDG
-633 GEIIGTVN
+633 QITGKE
-641 ADNANESV
+641 NANDAV
-649 ITLNSADLIVDGNAH
+649 IVLGAANLTVEGEHTKIWDKSASGGD
-664 IVDQSAYSSQ
+664 
-674 NRYAISATGG
+674 RYAIQAIGG
-684 VKVTV
+684 VSV
-689 NGGTIESKKNTAV
+689 
-702 YLYRSGSSGLQEDH
+702 
-716 AKFEMTGGT
+716 T
-725 IKGGEYGLKHTHLN
+725 IKGGEIKSDNNTAVYIYRSSGQKKDHATFTMEDGTITGGVYGLRHAHLN
-739 EVTLSGGK
+739 EINLSGGT
-747 ISGGE
+747 ITGRA
-752 NRPDVYMAL
+752 NQPDVYMAR
-761 EKNSV
+761 EINV
-766 SGTAKFTVEGNF
+766 SETANFTVEGNF
-778 PFASM
+778 PFKSM
-783 QIESASKVNEIDFT
+783 QIESASLKNEIDFT
-797 KAKATGE
+797 KATVTEDK
-804 ENLKI
+804 KI
-809 NLPLDG
+809 LISSPLD
-815 NDTGANMKLFKAS
+815 ANTKESYVKLFKAS
-828 TSNYRDLLE
+828 TSNYQDLIK
-837 HITLSGGKTPIF
+837 HIELTGGINPICV
-849 AVYNEHKISDNPET
+849 VYNANPVSANPET
-863 TEIYAFSAPNLYTVH
+863 TEIYAFSAPNPYTVH
-878 VKYYTGKDEK
+878 VKYYTGKDESN
-888 DPFYDEYLLNL
+888 PFYEEYLLNL
-899 DDSHRSY
+899 DDIHRSY

-917 FSVWRYKEDSNRNG
+917 FSVWRYKENSNRNG
-931 TATDTTATVNQLVED
+931 TATDVTKTVNELFNGILYPTSAV
-946 RLNPQ
+946 
-951 GQIPEI
+951 PEI
-957 ELYAGYQVKFDAA
+957 ELYAGYQVALNAA
-970 ISSDDIKENF
+970 ADDIKANS
-980 ATIKGTSDGTKVYY
+980 AVIKGTSDGTTVYY
-994 TNSNYQG
+994 TNDSKYRG
-1001 YTGEALRA
+1001 YTGEGLRA
-1009 EAKKEDSK
+1009 AAKSADTQNHFVTKE
-1017 ASFATV
+1017 V
-1023 DVENGKFSIELNN
+1023 QNGEISIELNN
-1036 LSVDTSY
+1036 LSVNTAY

-1049 ENDNN
+1049 ENANN

-1059 QTVKFMTLKRTL
+1059 QTVKFTTLKRTL
-1071 TKDDFK
+1071 TKDDFQ
-1077 IVGDT
+1077 IVGST
-1082 EFTYTN
+1082 EFTYTH
-1088 NGDVHNVKVQPVEE
+1088 NGDIHVIEVRPVEGKE
-1102 KGGTF
+1102 GSF
-1107 GIDAVRYKE
+1107 GINAVQYKE
-1116 KVGAEDADNFIGA
+1116 KVGAEDTGNFIGA

-1138 YVSTNSENGV
+1138 YVGTNSENGV

-1159 TIKKATFNPDWFQT
+1159 TIKKATFNSDWFQT

-1185 YLKPGIKDAYSVGGH
+1185 YLKPGIKDEYNGVGGSA
-1200 TVTGYG
+1200 VTGYG
-1206 EIRFELYRDA
+1206 QIEYKLYNDS
-1216 ELTQKVSRNAE
+1216 ELTQEVLRNSD
-1227 GHYEVNADP
+1227 GHYDSSP
-1236 DQEYVTYYM
+1236 DMNQEYAIYYM
-1245 GITSSG
+1245 GVTSTGGDNVEPQGTPVLVGTQITVKRATNTIFITS
-1251 GNNVEAH
+1251 
-1258 ENPVRIGTDLKIYR
+1258 
-1272 ASNTISIVTCPDIRY
+1272 CPDIRY
-1287 GEAPKPELTATDTT
+1287 GETPKPESEATDTT
-1301 GEIKYTYSSTEDGEY
+1301 GGVKYTYSSTENGEY
-1316 KEWNAENKPGLWYV
+1316 TDWNEKNKPGTWYV
-1330 KATVSQSR
+1330 KATVGKSQ
-1338 NYKKAE
+1338 NYNEATSDSVEFEVSKAK
-1344 STPVAFTVS
+1344 
-1353 RAQLVPS
+1353 LVPS
-1360 VNTLQSKTYDGDTN
+1360 VSAVKSKIYDGNTK

-1379 TLSSADGKPILPEDA
+1379 TLSSADGNPILSEDA
-1394 GKLKANGTFQWTSSD
+1394 VALEAKGTFTWTSKDAGTNTVDVTGIALD
-1409 SGTDTVNVTEI
+1409 SQ
-1420 TLDPKFE
+1420 FA

-1442 SGAKIENAQI
+1442 SGAKIKNAQI

-1461 ELTYNGKEQLPKV
+1461 ELTYNGREQLPEV

-1484 AITFRYGLT
+1484 AITFHYGLT

-1505 TVPAFTD
+1505 NAPAFTD

-1527 DSVSGSFEIEIKN
+1527 DSVYGSFEIEIKK

-1554 YDGYSHGIK
+1554 YDGKSHGIK
-1563 ITLTGKAENGEI
+1563 ITLTGNAGDGEI

-1580 EDNCTLKESP
+1580 EDNCTLTESP

-1618 AITPAQLTVTAESRN
+1618 AIIPAQLTVTAESRN

-1718 KRVYDAKNTTPEAWT
+1718 NRVYDAKNTAPEAWT
-1733 DSDGNMTVTIKKG
+1733 DSDGNVTVTFKKG
-1746 SEILTEAPMNAGTY
+1746 SEILTEAPMNAGIY

-1821 LNGSLQFTCEYA
+1821 LNGSLKFTCEYA

-1841 AIQPSGLTSENYEI
+1841 SILPSGLTSENYEI
-1855 LFENGT
+1855 HFENGT

-1874 SDNSDGSGSTKNP
+1874 SDNSGGSGSTKNP

-1895 VSNSRSSENEA
+1895 VSNSSSSENDA

-1912 DEKGWW
+1912 DNKGWW
-1918 FEFTNGT
+1918 FEFKDGT
-1925 YPAGKKS
+1925 YPAG
-1932 ENNSSEK
+1932 EK
-1939 PFWIWTGGRW
+1939 INDQNGEKLGWIQKDGKW
-1949 WAFDSEGYLK
+1949 WAFGSDGYLK
-1959 TGWVF
+1959 RGWAQ
-1964 DGASGK
+1964 DNASGK
-1970 WYLLNEKNG
+1970 WYLIDENTG
-1979 MQIGWHYDES
+1979 MQTSWHYDES
-1989 GRFWYYL
+1989 DQHWYYL
-1996 DPVSGAMLTGW
+1996 DPASGVMLTGW
-2007 QLINGKWY
+2007 QFINGKWY
-2015 YFSKTSGAVPLGSM
+2015 YLSKISGAVPLGSM
-2029 YRETRT
+2029 YREIRT
-2035 PDGYYVDKDGAWD
+2035 PDGYYVDKDGVWD
-2048 GLEAKEN
+2048 GLETKEK

>member
-1 MTSCAERIAGGTEKT
+1 
-16 YNKINYEPWN
+16 
-26 GLKIYEYNP
+26 
-35 KEPVIKGEM
+35 
-44 NMRKRKWYERMSAA
+44 MRKRKWYERMSAA

-91 KKIEAETASASNADE
+91 KKIEAEIASASNADE

-134 APEIKRKM
+134 TPEIKRKM

-148 AEPVTEGIYTISQTD
+148 AEPVTEVMYSISQPTE
-163 GKFKVVGGSLTED
+163 GTFQVSGGSLEGD
-176 GENLNSLTD
+176 GTSTTNLTD
-185 AFNKILSFGT
+185 AIDKILEVDKKVT
-195 DTNININFDNVNISS
+195 INFDNISIS
-210 GAPGAPKLT
+210 GDGPVLKQ
-219 KGCELTL
+219 GCELTL
-226 KGTYTS
+226 TGSYKKNS
-232 AAEAFIIG
+232 AGVAFYIG
-240 SNDTFIIHNEA
+240 ANGDYKIHNKA
-251 DITTSSYVIRRSSNA
+251 NITTVDDNYLYYRKNDA
-266 KNSTA
+266 KDATVL
-271 IFEQNGGTVKS
+271 FEQEAGELTAGFELTAKDTVCLKGGT
-282 VDGFYMYENDVISL
+282 
-296 NGGIINGNA
+296 ING
-305 RGNGGTGS
+305 RGFGNGGHGHIEITDG
-313 IKIKVGTWNGQLAHI
+313 IWNGQLFGI
-328 KDIDICGGQ
+328 KKIDISGGEV
-337 LNNIKDDTSTI
+337 KYKAEKTDDV
-348 TAISESEEVSIR
+348 TAISESEEVSIS
-360 GGEIYAKNTNS
+360 GGKIYAENTNS

-378 LMSDKTKLSLSD
+378 LMSDKTKLSLSG
-390 NIDISAAGGNTYG
+390 NIDISAAGENTHG
-403 SIYYGYSAQSCAT
+403 SIYYGYSAKSCAT
-416 IDAVNLKTIND
+416 IDAVNLETIND
-427 TFKFVVSDLAMKAS
+427 SFKFVVSDLAMNAS

-452 GNMKTLVEGIHLSIV
+452 TNMDTLVNGIHLSIV
-467 NHNSDKGYADQ
+467 NHNSTGGSANQ
-478 YKSYEARAV
+478 YQSYEARAV
-487 DNYIRI
+487 GNYIRI
-493 MDPKDESS
+493 MDPKAESS
-501 LIPAGNIK
+501 LIQAGNIK
-509 SAEIQLPSDP
+509 SAEIQLPSGT
-519 EKYQVT
+519 ENYQVT
-525 ITYDKTEDGTEK
+525 ITYDKTEDGTEPVK
-537 VETVKYTKA
+537 TVEYTKA
-546 QVTVSGIIDEILL
+546 QATVSGIIDEILL
-559 RNTGTDGVE
+559 RNTGTDGLE
-568 ISVGTTKNP
+568 ISVGTTENP
-577 IAGDITVDSGNAD
+577 IAGDITVDTGNAD

-649 ITLNSADLIVDGNAH
+649 ITLTSADLIVDGNAH
-664 IVDQSAYSSQ
+664 IVDQSANSSQ
-674 NRYAISATGG
+674 NRYAISAIGG
-684 VKVTV
+684 VSVTM
-689 NGGTIESKKNTAV
+689 NDGRIESTNNTAV
-702 YLYRSGSSGLQEDH
+702 YINRLGSSGLQKDH

-725 IKGGEYGLKHTHLN
+725 IKGGEYGLKHTQLN
-739 EVTLSGGK
+739 EITLSGGT
-747 ISGGE
+747 ISGGK
-752 NRPDVYMAL
+752 NQPDVYMAL

-837 HITLSGGKTPIF
+837 HITLSGGKSPIF
-849 AVYNEHKISDNPET
+849 AVYNENKISDNPAT

-878 VKYYTGKDEK
+878 VKYYTGKDETN
-888 DPFYDEYLLNL
+888 PFYEEYLLNL

-906 LSNLGLPDGAA
+906 LSNIGLPGGAA
-917 FSVWRYKEDSNRNG
+917 FSVWRYKENSNRNG
-931 TATDTTATVNQLVED
+931 TATDTTVTVNQLVED
-946 RLNPQ
+946 MLNPQ
-951 GQIPEI
+951 GKIPEI
-957 ELYAGYQVKFDAA
+957 ELYAGYQVALKAA
-970 ISSDDIKENF
+970 ADDIKANS
-980 ATIKGTSDGTKVYY
+980 AVIKGTSDGTKVYY

-1059 QTVKFMTLKRTL
+1059 QTVNFKTLKRTL
-1071 TKDDFK
+1071 TKDDFQ
-1077 IVGDT
+1077 IVGAT

-1088 NGDVHNVKVQPVEE
+1088 NGDVHNVKVQPVEG
-1102 KGGTF
+1102 KGGMF

-1173 VTSINYGNDEED
+1173 VTSINYGNDKED

-1251 GNNVEAH
+1251 GKNVEAQ

-1272 ASNTISIVTCPDIRY
+1272 ASNTISTVTCPDIRY
-1287 GEAPKPELTATDTT
+1287 GETPKPELTAADTT
-1301 GEIKYTYSSTEDGEY
+1301 GEIKYTYSSTENGEY

-1353 RAQLVPS
+1353 KARLVPS
-1360 VNTLQSKTYDGDTN
+1360 VNTLQSKTYDGGTK

-1379 TLSSADGKPILPEDA
+1379 TLSSADGKPILLKDA
-1394 GKLKANGTFQWTSSD
+1394 EKLKANGTFQWTSSD

-1420 TLDPKFE
+1420 KLDPEFE

-1461 ELTYNGKEQLPKV
+1461 ELTYNGREQLPEV

-1484 AITFRYGLT
+1484 AITFHYGLT
-1493 AEQAA
+1493 AVQAA

-1554 YDGYSHGIK
+1554 YDGQSHGIK
-1563 ITLTGKAENGEI
+1563 ITLSGNAGDGEI

-1580 EDNCTLKESP
+1580 EDNCTLTESP

-1618 AITPAQLTVTAESRN
+1618 AITPAQLTVTVESRN

-1673 DVDEYKI
+1673 DVDEYEI
-1680 IPSGLTAENGNYVIT
+1680 IPSGLIAENGNYVIT

-1710 ELRNLDQL
+1710 KLRNLDQL
-1718 KRVYDAKNTTPEAWT
+1718 NRVYDAKNTAPEAWT

-1776 QIFSFEIKKAPLSV
+1776 QTFSFEIKKAPLSV

-1801 AIPEYAVLYEGFA
+1801 AIPEYKVLYEGFA

-1821 LNGSLQFTCEYA
+1821 LNGSLKFTCEYA

-1841 AIQPSGLTSENYEI
+1841 SILPSGLTSENYEI
-1855 LFENGT
+1855 HFENGT

-1874 SDNSDGSGSTKNP
+1874 SDNSGGSGSTKNP

-1895 VSNSRSSENEA
+1895 VSNNSSSENDA

-1912 DEKGWW
+1912 DNKGWW
-1918 FEFTNGT
+1918 FEFKDGT
-1925 YPAGKKS
+1925 YPAG
-1932 ENNSSEK
+1932 EK
-1939 PFWIWTGGRW
+1939 ISDQNGEKLGWIQKDGKW
-1949 WAFDSEGYLK
+1949 WAFGSDGYLK
-1959 TGWVF
+1959 RGWAQ
-1964 DGASGK
+1964 DNASGK
-1970 WYLLNEKNG
+1970 WYLIDENTG
-1979 MQIGWHYDES
+1979 MQTSWHYDES
-1989 GRFWYYL
+1989 DQHWYYL
-1996 DPVSGAMLTGW
+1996 DPASGAMLTGW
-2007 QLINGKWY
+2007 QFINGKWY
-2015 YFSKTSGAVPLGSM
+2015 YLSKTSGAVPLGSM
-2029 YRETRT
+2029 YREIRT
-2035 PDGYYVDKDGAWD
+2035 PDGYYVDKDGVWD
-2048 GLEAKEN
+2048 GLETKEK

>member
-1 MTSCAERIAGGTEKT
+1 
-16 YNKINYEPWN
+16 
-26 GLKIYEYNP
+26 
-35 KEPVIKGEM
+35 
-44 NMRKRKWYERMSAA
+44 MRKRKWYERMSAA

-266 KNSTA
+266 KNSTV
-271 IFEQNGGTVKS
+271 IFEQSGGTVES
-282 VDGFYMYENDVISL
+282 VDGFNMYENDVISL

-328 KDIDICGGQ
+328 KDIDIYGGQ
-337 LNNIKDDTSTI
+337 LNNTKDDTSTI
-348 TAISESEEVSIR
+348 AAIKECEEVSIS
-360 GGEIYAKNTNS
+360 GGSVFAKNTK
-371 SGRAFAI
+371 GKAFAI
-378 LMSDKTKLSLSD
+378 YMIKNTQLTLSG
-390 NIDISAAGGNTYG
+390 NIDVSASGTTSG
-403 SIYYGYSAQSCAT
+403 SIYYGGASTYPVINAENVQNIGENFFVVPSDRTMQVNPVSNWIMGSKNNIEYLCENIKLTVVNAYDKGSADEYTNYTLKAVGNYIRFVDENKPASPLKSGAIKLADITLSSDGTSYEVYYEVTTDGKEYKETVTYSAQ
-416 IDAVNLKTIND
+416 NQK
-427 TFKFVVSDLAMKAS
+427 VSDIL
-441 SSLKNWIKGSS
+441 ND
-452 GNMKTLVEGIHLSIV
+452 IV
-467 NHNSDKGYADQ
+467 S
-478 YKSYEARAV
+478 V
-487 DNYIRI
+487 
-493 MDPKDESS
+493 
-501 LIPAGNIK
+501 
-509 SAEIQLPSDP
+509 
-519 EKYQVT
+519 
-525 ITYDKTEDGTEK
+525 
-537 VETVKYTKA
+537 
-546 QVTVSGIIDEILL
+546 
-559 RNTGTDGVE
+559 NTGTTGPE
-568 ISVGTTKNP
+568 ITIGSIGTP
-577 IAGDITVDSGNAD
+577 IEEDITIDTGSMDEN
-590 DKPVLLKGKITGKV
+590 KTTTLKGAITGKV
-604 NVVGTGT
+604 NVTGSGT
-611 LESEINCSGFNGE
+611 LQSEINCSGFYGRTNSE
-624 TKSTIHITG
+624 IHITDG
-633 GEIIGTVN
+633 QITGKE
-641 ADNANESV
+641 NANDAV
-649 ITLNSADLIVDGNAH
+649 IVLGAANLTVEGEHTKIWDKSASGGD
-664 IVDQSAYSSQ
+664 
-674 NRYAISATGG
+674 RYAIQAIGG
-684 VKVTV
+684 VSV
-689 NGGTIESKKNTAV
+689 
-702 YLYRSGSSGLQEDH
+702 
-716 AKFEMTGGT
+716 T
-725 IKGGEYGLKHTHLN
+725 IKGGEIKSDNNTAVYIYRSSGQKKDHATFTMEDGTITGGVYGLRHAHLN
-739 EVTLSGGK
+739 EINLSGGT
-747 ISGGE
+747 ITGRA
-752 NRPDVYMAL
+752 NQPDVYMAR
-761 EKNSV
+761 EINV
-766 SGTAKFTVEGNF
+766 SETANFTVEGNF
-778 PFASM
+778 PFKSM
-783 QIESASKVNEIDFT
+783 QIESASLKNEIDFT
-797 KAKATGE
+797 KATVTEDK
-804 ENLKI
+804 KI
-809 NLPLDG
+809 LISSPLD
-815 NDTGANMKLFKAS
+815 ANTKESYVKLFKAS
-828 TSNYRDLLE
+828 TSNYQDLIK
-837 HITLSGGKTPIF
+837 HIELTGGINPICV
-849 AVYNEHKISDNPET
+849 VYNANPVSANPET
-863 TEIYAFSAPNLYTVH
+863 TEIYAFSAPNPYTVH
-878 VKYYTGKDEK
+878 VKYYIGKDEK
-888 DPFYDEYLLNL
+888 DPFYEEYLLNL

-906 LSNLGLPDGAA
+906 LSNIGLPGGAA
-917 FSVWRYKEDSNRNG
+917 FSVWKYKENSNRNG
-931 TATDTTATVNQLVED
+931 TATDVTKTVNELFNGKLYLTSAV
-946 RLNPQ
+946 
-951 GQIPEI
+951 PEI
-957 ELYAGYQVKFDAA
+957 ELYAGYQVALNAA
-970 ISSDDIKENF
+970 ADDIKANS
-980 ATIKGTSDGTKVYY
+980 AVIKGTSDGTTVYY
-994 TNSNYQG
+994 TNDSKYQG
-1001 YTGEALRA
+1001 YTGEGLRA
-1009 EAKKEDSK
+1009 AAKSADTQNHFVTKE
-1017 ASFATV
+1017 V
-1023 DVENGKFSIELNN
+1023 QNGEISIELNN
-1036 LSVDTSY
+1036 LSVNTAY

-1049 ENDNN
+1049 ENANN

-1059 QTVKFMTLKRTL
+1059 QTVKFTTLKRTL
-1071 TKDDFK
+1071 TKDDFQ
-1077 IVGDT
+1077 IVGST
-1082 EFTYTN
+1082 EFTYTH
-1088 NGDVHNVKVQPVEE
+1088 NGDIHVIEVRPVEGKE
-1102 KGGTF
+1102 GSF
-1107 GIDAVRYKE
+1107 GINAVQYKE
-1116 KVGAEDADNFIGA
+1116 KVGAEDTGNFIGA

-1159 TIKKATFNPDWFQT
+1159 TIKKATFNPGWFQT
-1173 VTSINYGNDEED
+1173 VTSINYGNDKED
-1185 YLKPGIKDAYSVGGH
+1185 YLKPGIKDEYNGVGGSA
-1200 TVTGYG
+1200 VTGYG
-1206 EIRFELYRDA
+1206 QIEYKLYNDS
-1216 ELTQKVSRNAE
+1216 ELTQEVLRNSD
-1227 GHYEVNADP
+1227 GHYDSSP
-1236 DQEYVTYYM
+1236 DMNQNYAIYYM
-1245 GITSSG
+1245 GVTSTG
-1251 GNNVEAH
+1251 GDNVEPRVK
-1258 ENPVRIGTDLKIYR
+1258 PVLVGTQITVKR
-1272 ASNTISIVTCPDIRY
+1272 ATNTISITSCPDIRY
-1287 GEAPKPELTATDTT
+1287 GETPKPESEATDTT
-1301 GEIKYTYSSTEDGEY
+1301 GGVKYTYSSTENGEY
-1316 KEWNAENKPGLWYV
+1316 TDWNEKNKPGTWYV
-1330 KATVSQSR
+1330 KATVGKSQ
-1338 NYKKAE
+1338 NYNEATSDSVEFEVSKAK
-1344 STPVAFTVS
+1344 
-1353 RAQLVPS
+1353 LVPS
-1360 VNTLQSKTYDGDTN
+1360 VSAVKSKIYDGNTK

-1379 TLSSADGKPILPEDA
+1379 TLSSADGNPILSEDA
-1394 GKLKANGTFQWTSSD
+1394 VALEAKGTFTWTSKDAGTNTVDVTGIALD
-1409 SGTDTVNVTEI
+1409 SQ
-1420 TLDPKFE
+1420 FA

-1442 SGAKIENAQI
+1442 SGAKIKNAQI

-1461 ELTYNGKEQLPKV
+1461 ELTYNGREQLPEV

-1493 AEQAA
+1493 AVQAA

-1554 YDGYSHGIK
+1554 YDGKSHGIK
-1563 ITLTGKAENGEI
+1563 ITLTGNAGDGEI

-1580 EDNCTLKESP
+1580 EDNCTLTESP

-1673 DVDEYKI
+1673 DVDEYEI
-1680 IPSGLTAENGNYVIT
+1680 IPSGLTAENGNYEIT

-1718 KRVYDAKNTTPEAWT
+1718 NRVYDAKNTAPEAWT
-1733 DSDGNMTVTIKKG
+1733 DSDGNVTVTFKKG
-1746 SEILTEAPMNAGTY
+1746 SEILTEAPMNAGIY

-1821 LNGSLQFTCEYA
+1821 LNGSLKFTCEYA

-1841 AIQPSGLTSENYEI
+1841 SILPSGLTSENYEI
-1855 LFENGT
+1855 HFENGT

-1874 SDNSDGSGSTKNP
+1874 SDNSGGSGSTKNP

-1895 VSNSRSSENEA
+1895 VSNSSSSENDA

-1912 DEKGWW
+1912 DNKGWW
-1918 FEFTNGT
+1918 FEFKDGT
-1925 YPAGKKS
+1925 YPAG
-1932 ENNSSEK
+1932 EK
-1939 PFWIWTGGRW
+1939 INDQNGEKLGWIQKDGKW
-1949 WAFDSEGYLK
+1949 WAFGSDGYLK
-1959 TGWVF
+1959 RGWAQ
-1964 DGASGK
+1964 DNASGK
-1970 WYLLNEKNG
+1970 WYLIDENTG
-1979 MQIGWHYDES
+1979 MQTSWHYDES
-1989 GRFWYYL
+1989 DQHWYYL
-1996 DPVSGAMLTGW
+1996 DPASGVMLTGW
-2007 QLINGKWY
+2007 QFINGKWY
-2015 YFSKTSGAVPLGSM
+2015 YLSKISGAVPLGSM
-2029 YRETRT
+2029 YREIRT
-2035 PDGYYVDKDGAWD
+2035 PDGYYVDKDGVWD
-2048 GLEAKEN
+2048 GLETKEK

>member
-26 GLKIYEYNP
+26 GLKFCKYNP

-134 APEIKRKM
+134 SPEIKRKM

-148 AEPVTEGIYTISQTD
+148 AESVTEGIYTISQTD

-195 DTNININFDNVNISS
+195 DTNININFDNVNISRE
-210 GAPGAPKLT
+210 APTLT
-219 KGCELTL
+219 ESCELTL

-232 AAEAFIIG
+232 EVEAFIIG
-240 SNDTFIIHNEA
+240 SDDTFIIHNEA
-251 DITTSSYVIRRSSNA
+251 NITTKSYVIGRSSA
-266 KNSTA
+266 PESTV
-271 IFEQNGGTVKS
+271 IFEQSGGTVES
-282 VDGFYMYENDVISL
+282 VGGFYMYENDVISL
-296 NGGIINGNA
+296 KEGTINGNA

-313 IKIKVGTWNGQLAHI
+313 IKIKDGTWNGQLAHI

-360 GGEIYAKNTNS
+360 GGEIYAENTNS

-390 NIDISAAGGNTYG
+390 NIDISAAGGNTHG
-403 SIYYGYSAQSCAT
+403 SIYYGYSAKSCAT
-416 IDAVNLKTIND
+416 IDAVNLETIND
-427 TFKFVVSDLAMKAS
+427 SFKFVVSDLAMNAS

-452 GNMKTLVEGIHLSIV
+452 ENMDTLVNGIHLSIV
-467 NHNSDKGYADQ
+467 NHNSSVGSADQ
-478 YKSYEARAV
+478 YQSYKARAV
-487 DNYIRI
+487 GNYIRI
-493 MDPKDESS
+493 MDPNAESS
-501 LIPAGNIK
+501 LIQAGNIK
-509 SAEIQLPSDP
+509 SAEIQLPSDT
-519 EKYQVT
+519 ENYQVT

-537 VETVKYTKA
+537 VETVEYTKA
-546 QVTVSGIIDEILL
+546 QATVSGIIDEILL
-559 RNTGTDGVE
+559 RNTGTDGLE
-568 ISVGTTKNP
+568 ISVGTTGNP
-577 IAGDITVDSGNAD
+577 IAGDITVDTGNAD

-611 LESEINCSGFNGE
+611 LKSEINCSGFNGE

-649 ITLNSADLIVDGNAH
+649 ITLTSADLIVDGNAH

-674 NRYAISATGG
+674 NRYAISAIGG
-684 VKVTV
+684 VSVTM
-689 NGGTIESKKNTAV
+689 NDGRIESTNNTAV
-702 YLYRSGSSGLQEDH
+702 YINRLGSSGLQKDH

-725 IKGGEYGLKHTHLN
+725 IKGGEYGLKHTQLN
-739 EVTLSGGK
+739 EITLSGGT
-747 ISGGE
+747 ISGGK
-752 NRPDVYMAL
+752 NQPDVYMANG
-761 EKNSV
+761 KTGT
-766 SGTAKFTVEGNF
+766 SGTADFTVIGDF
-778 PFASM
+778 PFSSM
-783 QIESASKVNEIDFT
+783 LIENVSVKNEINFT
-797 KAKATGE
+797 KATVTGE
-804 ENLKI
+804 EKIQI
-809 NLPLDG
+809 NLPWAG
-815 NDTGANMKLFKAS
+815 GDTESNAKLFKAS
-828 TSNYRDLLE
+828 TSNYQNLIK
-837 HITLSGGKTPIF
+837 HIELTGGSNPICV
-849 AVYNEHKISDNPET
+849 VYNANPVSADPTT
-863 TEIYAFSAPNLYTVH
+863 TEIYAFSAPNPYTVH
-878 VKYYTGKDEK
+878 VKYYSGKDESN
-888 DPFYDEYLLNL
+888 PFYEEYLLNL
-899 DDSHRSY
+899 DDIHRSY

-917 FSVWRYKEDSNRNG
+917 FSVWRYKENSNRNG
-931 TATDTTATVNQLVED
+931 TATDVTKTVNELFNGKLYPTSAV
-946 RLNPQ
+946 
-951 GQIPEI
+951 PEI
-957 ELYAGYQVKFDAA
+957 ELYAGYQVALNAA
-970 ISSDDIKENF
+970 ADDIKANS
-980 ATIKGTSDGTKVYY
+980 AVIKGTSDGTTVYY
-994 TNSNYQG
+994 TNDSKYQG
-1001 YTGEALRA
+1001 YTGEGLRA
-1009 EAKKEDSK
+1009 AAKSADTQNHFVTKE
-1017 ASFATV
+1017 V
-1023 DVENGKFSIELNN
+1023 QNGEISIELNN
-1036 LSVDTSY
+1036 LSVNTAY

-1049 ENDNN
+1049 ENANN

-1059 QTVKFMTLKRTL
+1059 QTVKFTTLKRTL
-1071 TKDDFK
+1071 TKDDFQ
-1077 IVGDT
+1077 IVGST
-1082 EFTYTN
+1082 EFTYTH
-1088 NGDVHNVKVQPVEE
+1088 NGDIHVIEVRPVEGKE
-1102 KGGTF
+1102 GSF
-1107 GIDAVRYKE
+1107 GINAVRYKE
-1116 KVGAEDADNFIGA
+1116 KVGAEDTGNFIGA

-1159 TIKKATFNPDWFQT
+1159 TIKKATFNPGWFQT
-1173 VTSINYGNDEED
+1173 VTSINYGNDKED
-1185 YLKPGIKDAYSVGGH
+1185 YLKPGIKDEYNGVGGSA
-1200 TVTGYG
+1200 VTGYG
-1206 EIRFELYRDA
+1206 QIEYKLYNDS
-1216 ELTQKVSRNAE
+1216 ELTQEVLRNSD
-1227 GHYEVNADP
+1227 GHYDSSP
-1236 DQEYVTYYM
+1236 DMNQDYAIYYM
-1245 GITSSG
+1245 GVTSTG
-1251 GNNVEAH
+1251 GDNVEPQV
-1258 ENPVRIGTDLKIYR
+1258 NPVLVGTQITVKR
-1272 ASNTISIVTCPDIRY
+1272 ATNTISITSCPNIRY
-1287 GEAPKPELTATDTT
+1287 GETPKPKAMAADTT
-1301 GEIKYTYSSTEDGEY
+1301 GEIKYIYSSNENGEY

-1330 KATVSQSR
+1330 KAVVSQSQ
-1338 NYKKAE
+1338 NYKEAE

-1353 RAQLVPS
+1353 KARLVPS
-1360 VNTLQSKTYDGDTN
+1360 VNTLQSKTYDGGTK

-1379 TLSSADGKPILPEDA
+1379 TLSSADGKPILLKDA
-1394 GKLKANGTFQWTSSD
+1394 EKLKANGTFQWTSSD

-1420 TLDPKFE
+1420 KLDPEFE
-1427 DRYELTTS
+1427 DRYELTTR
-1435 ELSNVSC
+1435 ELFNVSC
-1442 SGAKIENAQI
+1442 SGAKIENAKIQ
-1452 KNVSVRQMM
+1452 NVSVRQTM
-1461 ELTYNGKEQLPKV
+1461 ELTYNGREQLPEV
-1474 TATGSTIGGT
+1474 EATGSTTGGT

-1498 DETQALK
+1498 DEKQALK
-1505 TVPAFTD
+1505 NAPAFTD

-1527 DSVSGSFEIEIKN
+1527 DSVSGSVEVEIKN
-1540 ASITGVDAAGYTGI
+1540 ASITGVDAAGYTGT
-1554 YDGYSHGIK
+1554 YDGQSHGIK
-1563 ITLTGKAENGEI
+1563 ITLTGDAVDGEV

-1580 EDNCTLKESP
+1580 EDNCTLTESP

-1673 DVDEYKI
+1673 DVDEYEI
-1680 IPSGLTAENGNYVIT
+1680 IPSGLTAENGNYEIT

-1718 KRVYDAKNTTPEAWT
+1718 NRVYDAKNTAPEAWT
-1733 DSDGNMTVTIKKG
+1733 DSDGNVTVTFKKG
-1746 SEILTEAPMNAGTY
+1746 SEILTEAPMNAGIY

-1821 LNGSLQFTCEYA
+1821 LNGSLKFTCEYA

-1841 AIQPSGLTSENYEI
+1841 SILPSGLTSENYEI
-1855 LFENGT
+1855 HFENGT
-1861 LHAVRRASSGSDD
+1861 LHAVRRASSGSDA
-1874 SDNSDGSGSTKNP
+1874 SDNSGGSGSTKNP
-1887 AATNFGKN
+1887 VATNFGKN
-1895 VSNSRSSENEA
+1895 VSNNSSSEKDA

-1912 DEKGWW
+1912 DNKG
-1918 FEFTNGT
+1918 
-1925 YPAGKKS
+1925 
-1932 ENNSSEK
+1932 
-1939 PFWIWTGGRW
+1939 
-1949 WAFDSEGYLK
+1949 
-1959 TGWVF
+1959 
-1964 DGASGK
+1964 
-1970 WYLLNEKNG
+1970 
-1979 MQIGWHYDES
+1979 
-1989 GRFWYYL
+1989 
-1996 DPVSGAMLTGW
+1996 
-2007 QLINGKWY
+2007 
-2015 YFSKTSGAVPLGSM
+2015 
-2029 YRETRT
+2029 
-2035 PDGYYVDKDGAWD
+2035 
-2048 GLEAKEN
+2048 

>member
-1 MTSCAERIAGGTEKT
+1 
-16 YNKINYEPWN
+16 
-26 GLKIYEYNP
+26 
-35 KEPVIKGEM
+35 
-44 NMRKRKWYERMSAA
+44 MRKRKWYERMSAA

-134 APEIKRKM
+134 TPEIKRKM

-148 AEPVTEGIYTISQTD
+148 AEPVTEVMYSISQTTE
-163 GKFKVVGGSLTED
+163 GTFQVSGGSLEGD
-176 GENLNSLTD
+176 GTSVKDLTD
-185 AFNKILSFGT
+185 AIETILNNSVDKKVTIDFK
-195 DTNININFDNVNISS
+195 NISIS
-210 GAPGAPKLT
+210 GDGPVLKQ
-219 KGCELTL
+219 GCELTL
-226 KGTYTS
+226 TGSYEKNSVG
-232 AAEAFIIG
+232 AAFYVGANG
-240 SNDTFIIHNEA
+240 DYIIHNKA
-251 DITTSSYVIRRSSNA
+251 NITTVGNNYLYYRKNDA
-266 KNSTA
+266 KDATVL
-271 IFEQNGGTVKS
+271 FEQEVGELTAGFELTEKDTVCLKGGT
-282 VDGFYMYENDVISL
+282 
-296 NGGIINGNA
+296 ING
-305 RGNGGTGS
+305 RGFGNGGHGHIEITGG
-313 IKIKVGTWNGQLAHI
+313 IWKGQLFGI
-328 KDIDICGGQ
+328 KKIDINGGEVSYIETKT
-337 LNNIKDDTSTI
+337 NDTA
-348 TAISESEEVSIR
+348 AIQESEEVSVS
-360 GGEIYAKNTNS
+360 GGKIYAENTNP

-390 NIDISAAGGNTYG
+390 NIDISAAGGNTNG
-403 SIYYGYSAQSCAT
+403 SIYYGSMANSCAT
-416 IDAVNLKTIND
+416 IDAVNLETIND
-427 TFKFVVSDLAMKAS
+427 SFKFVVSDLAMNAS

-452 GNMKTLVEGIHLSIV
+452 TNMEKLVKGIHLSIV
-467 NHNSDKGYADQ
+467 NHNSTGGSANQ
-478 YKSYEARAV
+478 YQSYEARAV
-487 DNYIRI
+487 GNYIRI
-493 MDPKDESS
+493 MDPNAESS

-509 SAEIQLPSDP
+509 SAEIQLPSDT
-519 EKYQVT
+519 ENYQVT
-525 ITYDKTEDGTEK
+525 IMYDKTEDGTE
-537 VETVKYTKA
+537 TVKTVEYNKA

-649 ITLNSADLIVDGNAH
+649 ITLTSADLIVDGNAH

-674 NRYAISATGG
+674 NRYAISAIGG
-684 VKVTV
+684 VSVTM
-689 NGGTIESKKNTAV
+689 NDGRIESTDNTAV
-702 YLYRSGSSGLQEDH
+702 YINRLGSSGLQEDH

-725 IKGGEYGLKHTHLN
+725 IKGGEYGLKHTQLN
-739 EVTLSGGK
+739 EITLSGGT

-752 NRPDVYMAL
+752 NQPDVYMAW

-766 SGTAKFTVEGNF
+766 SGTAKFTVKGNF

-783 QIESASKVNEIDFT
+783 KIESASKVNEIDFT

-828 TSNYRDLLE
+828 TSNYRDLIK
-837 HITLSGGKTPIF
+837 HIELTGGSNPICV
-849 AVYNEHKISDNPET
+849 VYNAIPVSADPTT

-888 DPFYDEYLLNL
+888 DPFYEEYLLNL
-899 DDSHRSY
+899 KDGNRSY
-906 LSNLGLPDGAA
+906 LGNISLPNGAA
-917 FSVWRYKEDSNRNG
+917 VWRYKEKSNRNG
-931 TATDTTATVNQLVED
+931 TATDVTKTVNELVNEE
-946 RLNPQ
+946 LYPM
-951 GQIPEI
+951 GAAPEI
-957 ELYAGYQVKFDAA
+957 ELYAGYSVSIDASVSEEDITKDSA
-970 ISSDDIKENF
+970 I
-980 ATIKGTSDGTKVYY
+980 IKGNTAGTTVYY
-994 TNSNYQG
+994 TNKSDYQI
-1001 YTGEALRA
+1001 YTGEELRNA
-1009 EAKKEDSK
+1009 AKSTEKQSDFTPVKVGEDG
-1017 ASFATV
+1017 T
-1023 DVENGKFSIELNN
+1023 FSIPLTG
-1036 LSVDTSY
+1036 LDPLKKY

-1049 ENDNN
+1049 ENSNM
-1054 DVSEM
+1054 DVSDSRAV
-1059 QTVKFMTLKRTL
+1059 TFTTKARVL
-1071 TKDDFK
+1071 TAADFQ
-1077 IVGDT
+1077 IVGDR
-1082 EFTYTN
+1082 EFTYEN
-1088 NGDVHNVKVQPVEE
+1088 NGATHTVTVKPAAGNEELFDIDFVVYKMKKGEEYTGSYLQP
-1102 KGGTF
+1102 
-1107 GIDAVRYKE
+1107 
-1116 KVGAEDADNFIGA
+1116 

-1138 YVSTNSENGV
+1138 YVTTKPKKSGIEQAKY
-1148 ERVTNLRIGEI
+1148 LLIGDM
-1159 TIKKATFNPDWFQT
+1159 TIKKAKFNPEWFNI
-1173 VTSINYGNDEED
+1173 VDSITYGTEE
-1185 YLKPGIKDAYSVGGH
+1185 YESLKPWIKDEYNGVGGPA
-1200 TVTGYG
+1200 VTEYG
-1206 EIRFELYRDA
+1206 QIEYKLYNDSELA
-1216 ELTQKVSRNAE
+1216 QEVLRNSD
-1227 GHYEVNADP
+1227 GHYDSSP
-1236 DQEYVTYYM
+1236 DMNQDYATYYM
-1245 GITSSG
+1245 GVTSTG
-1251 GNNVEAH
+1251 GDNVEPQ
-1258 ENPVRIGTDLKIYR
+1258 ETPVLVGTQITVMR
-1272 ASNTISIVTCPDIRY
+1272 ATNTISITSCPDIRY
-1287 GEAPKPELTATDTT
+1287 GETPEPKSEATDTT
-1301 GEIKYTYSSTEDGEY
+1301 GGVKYTYSSTKNGEY
-1316 KEWNAENKPGLWYV
+1316 TDWNEKNKPGTWYV
-1330 KATVSQSR
+1330 KATVGKSQ
-1338 NYKKAE
+1338 NYNEATSDSVEFEVSKAK
-1344 STPVAFTVS
+1344 
-1353 RAQLVPS
+1353 LVPS
-1360 VNTLQSKTYDGDTN
+1360 VSAVKSKIYDGNTN
-1374 AEGTL
+1374 AEGTI
-1379 TLSSADGKPILPEDA
+1379 TLSSTDGNPILSEDA
-1394 GKLKANGTFQWTSSD
+1394 AALEAKGTFTWTSKDAGTNTVDVTGIALD
-1409 SGTDTVNVTEI
+1409 S
-1420 TLDPKFE
+1420 KFE

-1435 ELSNVSC
+1435 ELSNVFC

-1452 KNVSVRQMM
+1452 KNVSVRQLT
-1461 ELTYNGKEQLPKV
+1461 ELIYNGQEQLPEV

-1505 TVPAFTD
+1505 KAPPFTN
-1512 AGIYTV
+1512 AGTYTV
-1518 YYTASAANH
+1518 YYTASAVNH

-1540 ASITGVDAAGYTGI
+1540 ASLTGVDADGYKGI
-1554 YDGYSHGIK
+1554 YDGQSHGIK
-1563 ITLTGKAENGEI
+1563 ITLTGNAGDGEI

-1580 EDNCTLKESP
+1580 EDNCTLTESP

-1603 VTKKNFDTISGSATV
+1603 VTKKNFDTLSGSATV
-1618 AITPAQLTVTAESRN
+1618 AITPAPLTVTAESRN

-1673 DVDEYKI
+1673 DVDEYEI
-1680 IPSGLTAENGNYVIT
+1680 IPSGLTAENGNYEIT

-1710 ELRNLDQL
+1710 KLRNLAEL
-1718 KRVYDAKNTTPEAWT
+1718 NRVYDAKNTAPEAWT

-1776 QIFSFEIKKAPLSV
+1776 QTFSFEIKKAPLSV

-1801 AIPEYAVLYEGFA
+1801 AIPEYKVLYEGFA

-1821 LNGSLQFTCEYA
+1821 LNGSLKFTCEYA

-1841 AIQPSGLTSENYEI
+1841 SILPSGLTSENYEI
-1855 LFENGT
+1855 HFENGT

-1874 SDNSDGSGSTKNP
+1874 SDNSGGSGSTKNP

-1895 VSNSRSSENEA
+1895 VSNSSSSENDA

-1918 FEFTNGT
+1918 FEFKDGT
-1925 YPAGKKS
+1925 YPAG
-1932 ENNSSEK
+1932 EK
-1939 PFWIWTGGRW
+1939 TSDQNGEKLGWIQKDGKW
-1949 WAFDSEGYLK
+1949 WAFGSDGYLK
-1959 TGWVF
+1959 SGWAQ
-1964 DGASGK
+1964 DNANGK
-1970 WYLLNEKNG
+1970 WYLIDENTG
-1979 MQIGWHYDES
+1979 MQTSWHYDES
-1989 GRFWYYL
+1989 DQHWYYL
-1996 DPVSGAMLTGW
+1996 DPASGAMLTGW
-2007 QLINGKWY
+2007 QFINGKWY
-2015 YFSKTSGAVPLGSM
+2015 YLSKTSGAVPLGSM
-2029 YRETRT
+2029 YREIRT

-2048 GLEAKEN
+2048 GLEIKEK

>member
-26 GLKIYEYNP
+26 GLKIYKYNP

-58 VLIAVL
+58 ALIAVL

-79 ITALEEN
+79 IPALEEN

-91 KKIEAETASASNADE
+91 KKIEAETASESNADE

-134 APEIKRKM
+134 TPEIKRKM

-148 AEPVTEGIYTISQTD
+148 AETVTEETYSISQTD

-266 KNSTA
+266 KNSTV
-271 IFEQNGGTVKS
+271 IFEQSGGTVES
-282 VDGFYMYENDVISL
+282 VDGFNMYENDVISL

-328 KDIDICGGQ
+328 KDIDIYGGQ
-337 LNNIKDDTSTI
+337 LNNTKDDTSTI
-348 TAISESEEVSIR
+348 AAIKECEEVSIS
-360 GGEIYAKNTNS
+360 GGSVFAKNTK
-371 SGRAFAI
+371 GKAFAI
-378 LMSDKTKLSLSD
+378 YMIKNTQLTLSG
-390 NIDISAAGGNTYG
+390 NIDVSASGTTSG
-403 SIYYGYSAQSCAT
+403 SIYYGGASTYPVINAENVQNIGENFFVVPSDRTMQVNPVSNWIMGSKNNIEYLCENIKLTVVNAYDKGSADEYTNYTLKAVGNYIRFVDENKPASPLKSGAIKLADITLSSDGTSYEVYYEVTTDGKEYKETVTYSAQ
-416 IDAVNLKTIND
+416 NQK
-427 TFKFVVSDLAMKAS
+427 VSDIL
-441 SSLKNWIKGSS
+441 ND
-452 GNMKTLVEGIHLSIV
+452 IV
-467 NHNSDKGYADQ
+467 S
-478 YKSYEARAV
+478 V
-487 DNYIRI
+487 
-493 MDPKDESS
+493 
-501 LIPAGNIK
+501 
-509 SAEIQLPSDP
+509 
-519 EKYQVT
+519 
-525 ITYDKTEDGTEK
+525 
-537 VETVKYTKA
+537 
-546 QVTVSGIIDEILL
+546 
-559 RNTGTDGVE
+559 NTGTTGPE
-568 ISVGTTKNP
+568 ITIGSIGTP
-577 IAGDITVDSGNAD
+577 IEEDITIDTGSMDEN
-590 DKPVLLKGKITGKV
+590 KTTTLKGAITGKV
-604 NVVGTGT
+604 NVTGSGT
-611 LESEINCSGFNGE
+611 LQSEINCSGFYGRTNSE
-624 TKSTIHITG
+624 IHITDG
-633 GEIIGTVN
+633 QITGKE
-641 ADNANESV
+641 NANDAV
-649 ITLNSADLIVDGNAH
+649 IVLGAANLTVEGEHTKIWDKSASGGD
-664 IVDQSAYSSQ
+664 
-674 NRYAISATGG
+674 RYAIQAIGG
-684 VKVTV
+684 VSV
-689 NGGTIESKKNTAV
+689 
-702 YLYRSGSSGLQEDH
+702 
-716 AKFEMTGGT
+716 T
-725 IKGGEYGLKHTHLN
+725 IKGGEIKSDNNTAVYIYRSSGQKKDHATFTMEDGTITGGVYGLRHAHLN
-739 EVTLSGGK
+739 EINLSGGT
-747 ISGGE
+747 ITGRA
-752 NRPDVYMAL
+752 NQPDVYMAR
-761 EKNSV
+761 EINV
-766 SGTAKFTVEGNF
+766 SETANFTVEGNF
-778 PFASM
+778 PFKSM
-783 QIESASKVNEIDFT
+783 QIESASLKNEIDFT
-797 KAKATGE
+797 RATVTE
-804 ENLKI
+804 DKKI
-809 NLPLDG
+809 LISSPLD
-815 NDTGANMKLFKAS
+815 ANTKESYVKLFKAS
-828 TSNYRDLLE
+828 TSNYQDLIK
-837 HITLSGGKTPIF
+837 HIELTGGINPICV
-849 AVYNEHKISDNPET
+849 VYNANPVSANPET
-863 TEIYAFSAPNLYTVH
+863 TEIYAFSAPNPYTVH
-878 VKYYTGKDEK
+878 VKYYTGKDESN
-888 DPFYDEYLLNL
+888 PFYEEYLLNL
-899 DDSHRSY
+899 DDIHRSY

-917 FSVWRYKEDSNRNG
+917 FSVWRYKENSNRNG
-931 TATDTTATVNQLVED
+931 TATDVTKTVNELFNGILYPTSAV
-946 RLNPQ
+946 
-951 GQIPEI
+951 PEI
-957 ELYAGYQVKFDAA
+957 ELYAGYQVALNAA
-970 ISSDDIKENF
+970 ADDIKANS
-980 ATIKGTSDGTKVYY
+980 AVIKGTSDGTTVYY
-994 TNSNYQG
+994 TNDSKYRG
-1001 YTGEALRA
+1001 YTGEGLRA
-1009 EAKKEDSK
+1009 AAKSADTQNHFVTKE
-1017 ASFATV
+1017 V
-1023 DVENGKFSIELNN
+1023 QNGEISIELNN
-1036 LSVDTSY
+1036 LSVNTAY

-1049 ENDNN
+1049 ENANN

-1059 QTVKFMTLKRTL
+1059 QTVKFTTLKRTL
-1071 TKDDFK
+1071 TKDDFQ
-1077 IVGDT
+1077 IVGST
-1082 EFTYTN
+1082 EFTYTH
-1088 NGDVHNVKVQPVEE
+1088 NGDIHVIEVRPVEGKE
-1102 KGGTF
+1102 GSF
-1107 GIDAVRYKE
+1107 GINAVQYKE
-1116 KVGAEDADNFIGA
+1116 KVGAEDTGNFIGA

-1159 TIKKATFNPDWFQT
+1159 TIKKATFNSDWFQT

-1185 YLKPGIKDAYSVGGH
+1185 YLKPGIKDEYNGVGGSA
-1200 TVTGYG
+1200 VTGYG
-1206 EIRFELYRDA
+1206 QIEYKLYNDS
-1216 ELTQKVSRNAE
+1216 ELTQEVLRNSD
-1227 GHYEVNADP
+1227 GHYDSSP
-1236 DQEYVTYYM
+1236 DMNQEYAIYYM
-1245 GITSSG
+1245 GVTSTG
-1251 GNNVEAH
+1251 GDNVEPQGT
-1258 ENPVRIGTDLKIYR
+1258 PVLVGTQITVKR
-1272 ASNTISIVTCPDIRY
+1272 ATNTISITSCPDIRY
-1287 GEAPKPELTATDTT
+1287 GGTPKPESEATDTT
-1301 GEIKYTYSSTEDGEY
+1301 GGVKYTYSSTENGEY
-1316 KEWNAENKPGLWYV
+1316 TDWNEKNKPGTWYV
-1330 KATVSQSR
+1330 KATVGKSQ
-1338 NYKKAE
+1338 NYNEATSDSVEFEVSKAK
-1344 STPVAFTVS
+1344 
-1353 RAQLVPS
+1353 LVPS
-1360 VNTLQSKTYDGDTN
+1360 VSAVKSKIYDGNTK

-1379 TLSSADGKPILPEDA
+1379 TLSSADGNPILSEDA
-1394 GKLKANGTFQWTSSD
+1394 VALEAKGTFTWTSKDAGTNTVDVTGIALD
-1409 SGTDTVNVTEI
+1409 SQ
-1420 TLDPKFE
+1420 FA
-1427 DRYELTTS
+1427 DRYELTAR

-1442 SGAKIENAQI
+1442 SGAKIENAKIQ
-1452 KNVSVRQMM
+1452 NVSVRQIS
-1461 ELTYNGKEQLPKV
+1461 ELTYNGKEQKPDV
-1474 TATGSTIGGT
+1474 ETTGSTIGGT

-1493 AEQAA
+1493 AVQAA

-1540 ASITGVDAAGYTGI
+1540 ASITGVDAAGYTGS
-1554 YDGYSHGIK
+1554 YDGKSHGIK
-1563 ITLTGKAENGEI
+1563 ITLTGNAGDGEI

-1580 EDNCTLKESP
+1580 EDNCTLTESP

-1618 AITPAQLTVTAESRN
+1618 AITPARLTVTAESRN

-1680 IPSGLTAENGNYVIT
+1680 IPSGLTAENGNYEIT

-1718 KRVYDAKNTTPEAWT
+1718 NRVYDAKNTAPEAWT

-1776 QIFSFEIKKAPLSV
+1776 QTFSFEIKKAPLSV

-1801 AIPEYAVLYEGFA
+1801 AIPEYKVLYEGFA

-1855 LFENGT
+1855 HFENGT

-1874 SDNSDGSGSTKNP
+1874 SDNSGGSGSTKNP
-1887 AATNFGKN
+1887 AATNFGKS
-1895 VSNSRSSENEA
+1895 VSNSSSSENDA

-1918 FEFTNGT
+1918 FEFKDGT
-1925 YPAGKKS
+1925 YPSGEKTSDQNGEKLGWIQKDGK
-1932 ENNSSEK
+1932 
-1939 PFWIWTGGRW
+1939 W
-1949 WAFDSEGYLK
+1949 WAFGSDGYLK
-1959 TGWVF
+1959 RGWAQ
-1964 DGASGK
+1964 DNASGK
-1970 WYLLNEKNG
+1970 WYLIDENTG
-1979 MQIGWHYDES
+1979 MQTSWHYDES
-1989 GRFWYYL
+1989 DQHWYYL
-1996 DPVSGAMLTGW
+1996 DPASGAMLTGW
-2007 QLINGKWY
+2007 QFINGKWY
-2015 YFSKTSGAVPLGSM
+2015 YLSKTSGAVPLGSM
-2029 YRETRT
+2029 YREIRT

-2048 GLEAKEN
+2048 GLEAKEK

>member
-26 GLKIYEYNP
+26 GLKIYKYNP

-58 VLIAVL
+58 ALIAVL

-79 ITALEEN
+79 IPALEEN

-91 KKIEAETASASNADE
+91 KKIEAETASESNADE

-134 APEIKRKM
+134 TPEIKRKM

-148 AEPVTEGIYTISQTD
+148 AETVTEETYSISQTD

-266 KNSTA
+266 KNSTV
-271 IFEQNGGTVKS
+271 IFEQSGGTVES
-282 VDGFYMYENDVISL
+282 VDGFNMYENDVISL

-328 KDIDICGGQ
+328 KDIDIYGGQ
-337 LNNIKDDTSTI
+337 LNNTKDDTSTI
-348 TAISESEEVSIR
+348 AAIKECEEVSIS
-360 GGEIYAKNTNS
+360 GGSVFAKNTK
-371 SGRAFAI
+371 GKAFAI
-378 LMSDKTKLSLSD
+378 YMIKNTQLTLSG
-390 NIDISAAGGNTYG
+390 NIDVSASGTTSG
-403 SIYYGYSAQSCAT
+403 SIYYGGASTYPVINAENVQNIGENFFVVPSDRTMQVNPVSNWIMGSKNNIEYLCENIKLTVVNAYDKGSADEYTNYTLKAVGNYIRFVDENKPASPLKSGAIKLADITLSSDGTSYEVYYEVTTDGKEYKETVTYSAQ
-416 IDAVNLKTIND
+416 NQK
-427 TFKFVVSDLAMKAS
+427 VSDIL
-441 SSLKNWIKGSS
+441 ND
-452 GNMKTLVEGIHLSIV
+452 IV
-467 NHNSDKGYADQ
+467 S
-478 YKSYEARAV
+478 V
-487 DNYIRI
+487 
-493 MDPKDESS
+493 
-501 LIPAGNIK
+501 
-509 SAEIQLPSDP
+509 
-519 EKYQVT
+519 
-525 ITYDKTEDGTEK
+525 
-537 VETVKYTKA
+537 
-546 QVTVSGIIDEILL
+546 
-559 RNTGTDGVE
+559 NTGTTGPE
-568 ISVGTTKNP
+568 ITIGSIGTP
-577 IAGDITVDSGNAD
+577 IEEDITIDTGSMDEN
-590 DKPVLLKGKITGKV
+590 KTTTLKGAITGKV
-604 NVVGTGT
+604 NVTGSGT
-611 LESEINCSGFNGE
+611 LQSEINCSGFYGRTNSE
-624 TKSTIHITG
+624 IHITDG
-633 GEIIGTVN
+633 QITGKE
-641 ADNANESV
+641 NANDAV
-649 ITLNSADLIVDGNAH
+649 IVLGAANLTVEGEHTKIWDKSASGGD
-664 IVDQSAYSSQ
+664 
-674 NRYAISATGG
+674 RYAIQAIGG
-684 VKVTV
+684 VSV
-689 NGGTIESKKNTAV
+689 
-702 YLYRSGSSGLQEDH
+702 
-716 AKFEMTGGT
+716 T
-725 IKGGEYGLKHTHLN
+725 IKGGEIKSDNNTAVYIYRSSGQKKDHATFTMEDGTITGGVYGLRHAHLN
-739 EVTLSGGK
+739 EINLSGGT
-747 ISGGE
+747 ITGRA
-752 NRPDVYMAL
+752 NQPDVYMAR
-761 EKNSV
+761 EINV
-766 SGTAKFTVEGNF
+766 SETANFTVEGNF
-778 PFASM
+778 PFKSM
-783 QIESASKVNEIDFT
+783 QIESASLKNEIDFT
-797 KAKATGE
+797 RATVTE
-804 ENLKI
+804 DKKI
-809 NLPLDG
+809 LISSPLD
-815 NDTGANMKLFKAS
+815 ANTKESYVKLFKAS
-828 TSNYRDLLE
+828 TSNYQDLIK
-837 HITLSGGKTPIF
+837 HIELTGGINPICV
-849 AVYNEHKISDNPET
+849 VYNANPVSANPET
-863 TEIYAFSAPNLYTVH
+863 TEIYAFSAPNPYTVH
-878 VKYYTGKDEK
+878 VKYYTGKDESN
-888 DPFYDEYLLNL
+888 PFYEEYLLNL
-899 DDSHRSY
+899 DDIHRSY

-917 FSVWRYKEDSNRNG
+917 FSVWRYKENSNRNG
-931 TATDTTATVNQLVED
+931 TATDVTKTVNELFNGILYPTSAV
-946 RLNPQ
+946 
-951 GQIPEI
+951 PEI
-957 ELYAGYQVKFDAA
+957 ELYAGYQVALNAA
-970 ISSDDIKENF
+970 ADDIKANS
-980 ATIKGTSDGTKVYY
+980 AVIKGTSDGTTVYY
-994 TNSNYQG
+994 TNDSKYRG
-1001 YTGEALRA
+1001 YTGEGLRA
-1009 EAKKEDSK
+1009 AAKSADTQNHFVTKE
-1017 ASFATV
+1017 V
-1023 DVENGKFSIELNN
+1023 QNGEISIELNN
-1036 LSVDTSY
+1036 LSVNTAY

-1049 ENDNN
+1049 ENANN

-1059 QTVKFMTLKRTL
+1059 QTVKFTTLKRTL
-1071 TKDDFK
+1071 TKDDFQ
-1077 IVGDT
+1077 IVGST
-1082 EFTYTN
+1082 EFTYTH
-1088 NGDVHNVKVQPVEE
+1088 NGDIHVIEVRPVEGKE
-1102 KGGTF
+1102 GSF
-1107 GIDAVRYKE
+1107 GINAVQYKE
-1116 KVGAEDADNFIGA
+1116 KVGAEDDDNFIGA

-1159 TIKKATFNPDWFQT
+1159 TIKKATFNSDWFQT

-1185 YLKPGIKDAYSVGGH
+1185 YLKPGIKDEYNGVGGSA
-1200 TVTGYG
+1200 VTGYG
-1206 EIRFELYRDA
+1206 QIEYKLYNDS
-1216 ELTQKVSRNAE
+1216 ELTQEVLRNSD
-1227 GHYEVNADP
+1227 GHYDSSP
-1236 DQEYVTYYM
+1236 DMNQEYAIYYM
-1245 GITSSG
+1245 GVTSTG
-1251 GNNVEAH
+1251 GDNVEPQGT
-1258 ENPVRIGTDLKIYR
+1258 PVLVGTQITVKR
-1272 ASNTISIVTCPDIRY
+1272 ATNTISITSCPDIRY
-1287 GEAPKPELTATDTT
+1287 GGTPKPESEATDTT
-1301 GEIKYTYSSTEDGEY
+1301 GGVKYTYSSTENGEY
-1316 KEWNAENKPGLWYV
+1316 TDWNEKNKPGTWYV
-1330 KATVSQSR
+1330 KATVGKSQ
-1338 NYKKAE
+1338 NYNEATSDSVEFEVSKAK
-1344 STPVAFTVS
+1344 
-1353 RAQLVPS
+1353 LVPS
-1360 VNTLQSKTYDGDTN
+1360 VSAVKSKIYDGNTK

-1379 TLSSADGKPILPEDA
+1379 TLSSADGNPILSEDA
-1394 GKLKANGTFQWTSSD
+1394 VALEAKGTFTWTSKDAGTNTVDVTGIALD
-1409 SGTDTVNVTEI
+1409 SQ
-1420 TLDPKFE
+1420 FA
-1427 DRYELTTS
+1427 DRYELTAR

-1442 SGAKIENAQI
+1442 SGAKIENAKIQ
-1452 KNVSVRQMM
+1452 NVSVRQIS
-1461 ELTYNGKEQLPKV
+1461 ELTYNGKEQKPDV
-1474 TATGSTIGGT
+1474 ETTGSTIGGT

-1493 AEQAA
+1493 AVQAA

-1505 TVPAFTD
+1505 TVPAFID

-1554 YDGYSHGIK
+1554 YDGKSHGIK
-1563 ITLTGKAENGEI
+1563 ITLTGNAGDGEI

-1580 EDNCTLKESP
+1580 EDNCTLTESP

-1618 AITPAQLTVTAESRN
+1618 AITPARLTVTAESRN

-1680 IPSGLTAENGNYVIT
+1680 IPSGLTAENGNYEIT

-1718 KRVYDAKNTTPEAWT
+1718 NRVYDAKNTAPEAWT

-1776 QIFSFEIKKAPLSV
+1776 QTFSFEIKKAPLSV

-1801 AIPEYAVLYEGFA
+1801 AIPEYKVLYEGFA

-1855 LFENGT
+1855 HFENGT

-1874 SDNSDGSGSTKNP
+1874 SDNSGGSGSTKNP
-1887 AATNFGKN
+1887 AATNFGKS
-1895 VSNSRSSENEA
+1895 VSNSSSSENDA

-1918 FEFTNGT
+1918 FEFKDGT
-1925 YPAGKKS
+1925 YPSGEKTSDQNGEKLGWIQKDGK
-1932 ENNSSEK
+1932 
-1939 PFWIWTGGRW
+1939 W
-1949 WAFDSEGYLK
+1949 WAFGSDGYLK
-1959 TGWVF
+1959 RGWAQ
-1964 DGASGK
+1964 DNASGK
-1970 WYLLNEKNG
+1970 WYLIDENTG
-1979 MQIGWHYDES
+1979 MQTSWHYDES
-1989 GRFWYYL
+1989 DQHWYYL
-1996 DPVSGAMLTGW
+1996 DPASGAMLTGW
-2007 QLINGKWY
+2007 QFINGKWY
-2015 YFSKTSGAVPLGSM
+2015 YLSKISGAVPLGSM
-2029 YRETRT
+2029 YREIRT

-2048 GLEAKEN
+2048 GLEAKEK

>member
-26 GLKIYEYNP
+26 GLKIYKYNP
-35 KEPVIKGEM
+35 KEPVTKGEM

-58 VLIAVL
+58 ALIAVL

-79 ITALEEN
+79 IPALEEN

-91 KKIEAETASASNADE
+91 KKIEAETASESNADE

-134 APEIKRKM
+134 TPEIKRKM

-148 AEPVTEGIYTISQTD
+148 AETVTEETYSISQTD

-266 KNSTA
+266 KNSTV
-271 IFEQNGGTVKS
+271 IFEQSGGTVES
-282 VDGFYMYENDVISL
+282 VDGFNMYENDVISL

-328 KDIDICGGQ
+328 KDIDIYGGQ
-337 LNNIKDDTSTI
+337 LNNTKDDTSTI
-348 TAISESEEVSIR
+348 AAIKECEEVSIS
-360 GGEIYAKNTNS
+360 GGSVFAKNTK
-371 SGRAFAI
+371 GKAFAI
-378 LMSDKTKLSLSD
+378 YMIKNTQLTLSG
-390 NIDISAAGGNTYG
+390 NIDVSASGTTSG
-403 SIYYGYSAQSCAT
+403 SIYYGGASTYPVINAENVQNIGENFFVVPSDRTMQVNPVSNWIMGSKNNIEYLCENIKLTVVNAYDKGSADEYTNYTLKAVGNYIRFVDENKPASPLKSGAIKLADITLSSDGTSYEVYYEVTTDGKEYKETVTYSAQ
-416 IDAVNLKTIND
+416 NQK
-427 TFKFVVSDLAMKAS
+427 VSDIL
-441 SSLKNWIKGSS
+441 ND
-452 GNMKTLVEGIHLSIV
+452 IV
-467 NHNSDKGYADQ
+467 S
-478 YKSYEARAV
+478 V
-487 DNYIRI
+487 
-493 MDPKDESS
+493 
-501 LIPAGNIK
+501 
-509 SAEIQLPSDP
+509 
-519 EKYQVT
+519 
-525 ITYDKTEDGTEK
+525 
-537 VETVKYTKA
+537 
-546 QVTVSGIIDEILL
+546 
-559 RNTGTDGVE
+559 NTGTTGPE
-568 ISVGTTKNP
+568 ITIGSIGTP
-577 IAGDITVDSGNAD
+577 IEEDITIDTGSMDEN
-590 DKPVLLKGKITGKV
+590 KTTTLKGAITGKV
-604 NVVGTGT
+604 NVTGSGT
-611 LESEINCSGFNGE
+611 LQSEINCSGFYGRTNSE
-624 TKSTIHITG
+624 IHITDG
-633 GEIIGTVN
+633 QITGKE
-641 ADNANESV
+641 NANDAV
-649 ITLNSADLIVDGNAH
+649 IVLGAANLTVEGEHTKIWDKSASGGD
-664 IVDQSAYSSQ
+664 
-674 NRYAISATGG
+674 RYAIQAIGG
-684 VKVTV
+684 VSV
-689 NGGTIESKKNTAV
+689 
-702 YLYRSGSSGLQEDH
+702 
-716 AKFEMTGGT
+716 T
-725 IKGGEYGLKHTHLN
+725 IKGGEIKSDNNTAVYIYRSSGQKKDHATFTMEDGTITGGVYGLRHAHLN
-739 EVTLSGGK
+739 EINLSGGT
-747 ISGGE
+747 ITGRA
-752 NRPDVYMAL
+752 NQPDVYMAR
-761 EKNSV
+761 EINV
-766 SGTAKFTVEGNF
+766 SETANFTVEGNF
-778 PFASM
+778 PFKSM
-783 QIESASKVNEIDFT
+783 QIESASLKNEIDFT
-797 KAKATGE
+797 RATVTE
-804 ENLKI
+804 DKKI
-809 NLPLDG
+809 LISSPLD
-815 NDTGANMKLFKAS
+815 ANTKESYVKLFKAS
-828 TSNYRDLLE
+828 TSNYQDLIK
-837 HITLSGGKTPIF
+837 HIELTGGINPICV
-849 AVYNEHKISDNPET
+849 VYNANPVSANPET
-863 TEIYAFSAPNLYTVH
+863 TEIYAFSAPNPYTVH
-878 VKYYTGKDEK
+878 VKYYTGKDESN
-888 DPFYDEYLLNL
+888 PFYEEYLLNL
-899 DDSHRSY
+899 DDIHRSY

-917 FSVWRYKEDSNRNG
+917 FSVWRYKENSNRNG
-931 TATDTTATVNQLVED
+931 TATDVTKTVNELFNGILYPTSAV
-946 RLNPQ
+946 
-951 GQIPEI
+951 PEI
-957 ELYAGYQVKFDAA
+957 ELYAGYQVALNAA
-970 ISSDDIKENF
+970 ADDIKANS
-980 ATIKGTSDGTKVYY
+980 AVIKGTSDGTTVYY
-994 TNSNYQG
+994 TNDSKYRG
-1001 YTGEALRA
+1001 YTGEGLRA
-1009 EAKKEDSK
+1009 AAKSADTQNHFVTKE
-1017 ASFATV
+1017 V
-1023 DVENGKFSIELNN
+1023 QNGEISIELNN
-1036 LSVDTSY
+1036 LSVNTAY

-1049 ENDNN
+1049 ENANN

-1059 QTVKFMTLKRTL
+1059 QTVKFTTLKRTL
-1071 TKDDFK
+1071 TKDDFQ
-1077 IVGDT
+1077 IVGST
-1082 EFTYTN
+1082 EFTYTH
-1088 NGDVHNVKVQPVEE
+1088 NGDIHVIEVRPVEGKE
-1102 KGGTF
+1102 GSF
-1107 GIDAVRYKE
+1107 GINAVQYKE
-1116 KVGAEDADNFIGA
+1116 KVGAEDTGNFIGA

-1173 VTSINYGNDEED
+1173 VTSIDYGKDEED
-1185 YLKPGIKDAYSVGGH
+1185 YLKPRIKDAYSVGGH

-1236 DQEYVTYYM
+1236 DQEYATYYM

-1251 GNNVEAH
+1251 GKNVEAQK
-1258 ENPVRIGTDLKIYR
+1258 NPVRIGTDLKIYR
-1272 ASNTISIVTCPDIRY
+1272 ASNTISTVTCPDIRY
-1287 GEAPKPELTATDTT
+1287 GETPKPELTAADTT
-1301 GEIKYTYSSTEDGEY
+1301 GEIKYTYSSTENGEY
-1316 KEWNAENKPGLWYV
+1316 KEWNAENKLGRWYV
-1330 KATVSQSR
+1330 KAAVSQSR
-1338 NYKKAE
+1338 NYEKAE

-1353 RAQLVPS
+1353 KALLDPS
-1360 VNTLQSKTYDGDTN
+1360 VNTLQSKTYDGGTK

-1379 TLSSADGKPILPEDA
+1379 TLSSTDGNPILSEDA
-1394 GKLKANGTFQWTSSD
+1394 VALEAKGTFTWTSKD
-1409 SGTDTVNVTEI
+1409 AGTNTVNVTGI
-1420 TLDPKFE
+1420 ALDSKFE

-1461 ELTYNGKEQLPKV
+1461 ELTYNGREQLPEV

-1484 AITFRYGLT
+1484 AITFHYGLT

-1498 DETQALK
+1498 DENEWLNY
-1505 TVPAFTD
+1505 VPAFTD
-1512 AGIYTV
+1512 AGTHTV
-1518 YYTASAANH
+1518 YYTASAVNH
-1527 DSVSGSFEIEIKN
+1527 DSVYGSFEIKIKN

-1554 YDGYSHGIK
+1554 YDGQSHGIK
-1563 ITLTGKAENGEI
+1563 ITLSGNAGDGEI

-1580 EDNCTLKESP
+1580 EDNCTLTESP

-1645 TFEGFVNGENTE
+1645 TFEGFVNGENAE

-1680 IPSGLTAENGNYVIT
+1680 IPSGLTVENGNYVIT

-1718 KRVYDAKNTTPEAWT
+1718 NRVYDAKNTAPEAWT
-1733 DSDGNMTVTIKKG
+1733 DSDGNVTVTIKKG

-1776 QIFSFEIKKAPLSV
+1776 QTFSFEIKKALLSV

-1801 AIPEYAVLYEGFA
+1801 AIPEYTVLYEGFA

-1855 LFENGT
+1855 HFENGT
-1861 LHAVRRASSGSDD
+1861 LHAVRKASSGSDD
-1874 SDNSDGSGSTKNP
+1874 SDNSGGSGSTKNP

-1895 VSNSRSSENEA
+1895 VSNSSSSENDA

-1918 FEFTNGT
+1918 FEFKDGT
-1925 YPAGKKS
+1925 YPAG
-1932 ENNSSEK
+1932 EK
-1939 PFWIWTGGRW
+1939 TSDQNGEKLGWIQKDGKW
-1949 WAFDSEGYLK
+1949 WVFGSDGYLK
-1959 TGWVF
+1959 RGWAQ
-1964 DGASGK
+1964 DNASGK
-1970 WYLLNEKNG
+1970 WYLIDENTG
-1979 MQIGWHYDES
+1979 MQTSWHYDES
-1989 GRFWYYL
+1989 DQHWYYL
-1996 DPVSGAMLTGW
+1996 DPASGAMLTGW
-2007 QLINGKWY
+2007 QFINGKWY
-2015 YFSKTSGAVPLGSM
+2015 YLSKTSGAVPLGSM
-2029 YRETRT
+2029 YREIRT

-2048 GLEAKEN
+2048 GLEAKEK

>member
-26 GLKIYEYNP
+26 GLKIYKYNP

-58 VLIAVL
+58 ALIAVL

-79 ITALEEN
+79 IPALEEN

-91 KKIEAETASASNADE
+91 KKIEAETASESNADE

-134 APEIKRKM
+134 TPEIKRKM

-148 AEPVTEGIYTISQTD
+148 AETVTEETYSISQTD

-266 KNSTA
+266 KNSTV
-271 IFEQNGGTVKS
+271 IFEQSGGTVES
-282 VDGFYMYENDVISL
+282 VDGFNMYENDVISL

-313 IKIKVGTWNGQLAHI
+313 IKIKDGTWNGQLAHI
-328 KDIDICGGQ
+328 KDIDIYGGQ
-337 LNNIKDDTSTI
+337 LNNTKDDTSTI
-348 TAISESEEVSIR
+348 AAIKECEEVSIR
-360 GGEIYAKNTNS
+360 GGSVFAKNTK
-371 SGRAFAI
+371 GKAFAI
-378 LMSDKTKLSLSD
+378 YMIKNTQLTLSG
-390 NIDISAAGGNTYG
+390 NIDISASGTTSG
-403 SIYYGYSAQSCAT
+403 SIYYGWSSTYP
-416 IDAVNLKTIND
+416 VINAEKVQNIGKN
-427 TFKFVVSDLAMKAS
+427 FFVVLSDKTMNANPVS
-441 SSLKNWIKGSS
+441 NWIKGSQ
-452 GNMKTLVEGIHLSIV
+452 NNIKYLCENIKLKVV
-467 NHNSDKGYADQ
+467 NASDKGSADK
-478 YKSYEARAV
+478 YTNYTLKAV
-487 DNYIRI
+487 GNYIRFV
-493 MDPKDESS
+493 DENKPASPLKSGAIKLADITLSS
-501 LIPAGNIK
+501 
-509 SAEIQLPSDP
+509 
-519 EKYQVT
+519 
-525 ITYDKTEDGTEK
+525 DGTSYEVYYEVTTDGK
-537 VETVKYTKA
+537 EYKETVTYSA
-546 QVTVSGIIDEILL
+546 QNQKVSDILNDIVSV
-559 RNTGTDGVE
+559 NTGTTGPE
-568 ISVGTTKNP
+568 ITIGSIGTP
-577 IAGDITVDSGNAD
+577 IEEDITIDTGSMDEN
-590 DKPVLLKGKITGKV
+590 KTTTLKGAITGKV
-604 NVVGTGT
+604 NVTGSGT
-611 LESEINCSGFNGE
+611 LQSEINCSGFYGRTNSE
-624 TKSTIHITG
+624 IHITDG
-633 GEIIGTVN
+633 QITGKE
-641 ADNANESV
+641 NANDAV
-649 ITLNSADLIVDGNAH
+649 IVLGAANLTVEGEHTKIWDKSASGGD
-664 IVDQSAYSSQ
+664 
-674 NRYAISATGG
+674 RYAIQAIGG
-684 VKVTV
+684 VSV
-689 NGGTIESKKNTAV
+689 
-702 YLYRSGSSGLQEDH
+702 
-716 AKFEMTGGT
+716 T
-725 IKGGEYGLKHTHLN
+725 IKGGEIKSDNNTAVYIYRSSGQKKDHATFTMEDGTITGGVYGLRHAHLN
-739 EVTLSGGK
+739 EINLSGGT
-747 ISGGE
+747 ITGRA
-752 NRPDVYMAL
+752 NQPDVYMAR
-761 EKNSV
+761 EINV
-766 SGTAKFTVEGNF
+766 SETANFTVEGNF
-778 PFASM
+778 PFKSM
-783 QIESASKVNEIDFT
+783 QIESASLKNEIDFT
-797 KAKATGE
+797 KATVTEDK
-804 ENLKI
+804 KI
-809 NLPLDG
+809 LISSPLD
-815 NDTGANMKLFKAS
+815 ANTKESYVKLFKAS
-828 TSNYRDLLE
+828 TSNYQDLIK
-837 HITLSGGKTPIF
+837 HIELTGGINPICV
-849 AVYNEHKISDNPET
+849 VYNANPVSANPET
-863 TEIYAFSAPNLYTVH
+863 TEIYAFSAPNPYTVH
-878 VKYYTGKDEK
+878 VKYYIGKDEK
-888 DPFYDEYLLNL
+888 DPFYEEYLLNL

-906 LSNLGLPDGAA
+906 LSNIGLPGGAA
-917 FSVWRYKEDSNRNG
+917 FSVWKYKENSNRNG
-931 TATDTTATVNQLVED
+931 TATDVTKTVNELFNGKLYLTSAV
-946 RLNPQ
+946 
-951 GQIPEI
+951 PEI
-957 ELYAGYQVKFDAA
+957 ELYAGYQVALNAA
-970 ISSDDIKENF
+970 ADDIKANL
-980 ATIKGTSDGTKVYY
+980 AVIKGTSDGTTVYY
-994 TNSNYQG
+994 TNDSKYQG
-1001 YTGEALRA
+1001 YTGEGLRA
-1009 EAKKEDSK
+1009 AAKSADTQNHFVTKE
-1017 ASFATV
+1017 V
-1023 DVENGKFSIELNN
+1023 QNGEISIELNN
-1036 LSVDTSY
+1036 LSVNTAY

-1049 ENDNN
+1049 ENANN

-1059 QTVKFMTLKRTL
+1059 QTVKFTTLKRTL
-1071 TKDDFK
+1071 TKDDFQ
-1077 IVGDT
+1077 IVGST
-1082 EFTYTN
+1082 EFTYTH
-1088 NGDVHNVKVQPVEE
+1088 NGDIHVIEVRPVEGKE
-1102 KGGTF
+1102 GSF
-1107 GIDAVRYKE
+1107 GINAVQYKE

-1173 VTSINYGNDEED
+1173 VTSINYGNDKED

-1251 GNNVEAH
+1251 GKNVEAQ
-1258 ENPVRIGTDLKIYR
+1258 ENPVLIGTDLKIYR
-1272 ASNTISIVTCPDIRY
+1272 ASNTISITSCPDIRY
-1287 GEAPKPELTATDTT
+1287 GETPEPKSEATDTT
-1301 GEIKYTYSSTEDGEY
+1301 GGVKYTYSSTKNGEY
-1316 KEWNAENKPGLWYV
+1316 TDWNEKNKPGTWYV
-1330 KATVSQSR
+1330 KATVGKSQ
-1338 NYKKAE
+1338 NYNEATSDSVEFEVSKAK
-1344 STPVAFTVS
+1344 
-1353 RAQLVPS
+1353 LVPS
-1360 VNTLQSKTYDGDTN
+1360 VSAVKSKIYDGNTN

-1379 TLSSADGKPILPEDA
+1379 TLSSTDGKPILSEDA
-1394 GKLKANGTFQWTSSD
+1394 AALEAKGTFTWTSKD
-1409 SGTDTVNVTEI
+1409 AGTNTVNVTGI
-1420 TLDPKFE
+1420 ALDSKFE

-1461 ELTYNGKEQLPKV
+1461 ELTYNGREQLPEV
-1474 TATGSTIGGT
+1474 TATGSTTGGT

-1493 AEQAA
+1493 AKQAA
-1498 DETQALK
+1498 DEKQALK
-1505 TVPAFTD
+1505 NAPAFTD

-1540 ASITGVDAAGYTGI
+1540 ASITGIDAAGYTGS
-1554 YDGYSHGIK
+1554 YDGKSHGIK
-1563 ITLTGKAENGEI
+1563 ITLTGNAGDGEI

-1580 EDNCTLKESP
+1580 EDNCTLTESP

-1664 YECAYAAGS
+1664 YECAYAVGS
-1673 DVDEYKI
+1673 DVDEYEI
-1680 IPSGLTAENGNYVIT
+1680 IPSGLTAENGNYEIT

-1718 KRVYDAKNTTPEAWT
+1718 NRVYDAKNTAPEAWT
-1733 DSDGNMTVTIKKG
+1733 DSDGNVTVTIKNG
-1746 SEILTEAPMNAGTY
+1746 SEILTEAPAGTGTY
-1760 TVEVHTEAG
+1760 TVEVHADAG
-1769 KNYEAGS
+1769 KNYEAGNR
-1776 QIFSFEIKKAPLSV
+1776 IFSFEIKKAPLSV

-1801 AIPEYAVLYEGFA
+1801 TIPEYTVLYEGFA

-1821 LNGSLQFTCEYA
+1821 LNGSLQFTCEYT

-1855 LFENGT
+1855 HFENGT

-1874 SDNSDGSGSTKNP
+1874 SDNSGGSGSTKNP
-1887 AATNFGKN
+1887 VATNFGKN
-1895 VSNSRSSENEA
+1895 VSNNSSSEKDA

-1912 DEKGWW
+1912 DNKGWW
-1918 FEFTNGT
+1918 FEFKDGT
-1925 YPAGKKS
+1925 YPAG
-1932 ENNSSEK
+1932 EK
-1939 PFWIWTGGRW
+1939 ISDQNGEKLGWIQKDGKW
-1949 WAFDSEGYLK
+1949 WAFGSDGYLK

-2029 YRETRT
+2029 YKEIRT

>member
-26 GLKIYEYNP
+26 GLKIYKYNP

-58 VLIAVL
+58 ALIAVL

-79 ITALEEN
+79 IPALEEN

-91 KKIEAETASASNADE
+91 KKIEAETASESNADE

-134 APEIKRKM
+134 TPEIKRKM

-148 AEPVTEGIYTISQTD
+148 AETVTEETYSISQTD

-266 KNSTA
+266 KNSTV
-271 IFEQNGGTVKS
+271 IFEQSGGTVES
-282 VDGFYMYENDVISL
+282 VDGFNMYENDVISL

-328 KDIDICGGQ
+328 KDIDIYGGQ
-337 LNNIKDDTSTI
+337 LNNTKDDTSTI
-348 TAISESEEVSIR
+348 AAIKECEEVSIS
-360 GGEIYAKNTNS
+360 GGSVFAKNTK
-371 SGRAFAI
+371 GKAFAI
-378 LMSDKTKLSLSD
+378 YMIKNTQLTLSG
-390 NIDISAAGGNTYG
+390 NIDVSASGTTSG
-403 SIYYGYSAQSCAT
+403 SIYYGGASTYPVINAENVQNIGENFFVVPSDRTMQVNPVSNWIMGSKNNIEYLCENIKLTVVNAYDKGSADEYTNYTLKAVGNYIRFVDENKPASPLKSGAIKLADITLSSDGTSYEVYYEVTTDGKEYKETVTYSAQ
-416 IDAVNLKTIND
+416 NQK
-427 TFKFVVSDLAMKAS
+427 VSDIL
-441 SSLKNWIKGSS
+441 ND
-452 GNMKTLVEGIHLSIV
+452 IV
-467 NHNSDKGYADQ
+467 S
-478 YKSYEARAV
+478 V
-487 DNYIRI
+487 
-493 MDPKDESS
+493 
-501 LIPAGNIK
+501 
-509 SAEIQLPSDP
+509 
-519 EKYQVT
+519 
-525 ITYDKTEDGTEK
+525 
-537 VETVKYTKA
+537 
-546 QVTVSGIIDEILL
+546 
-559 RNTGTDGVE
+559 NTGTTGPE
-568 ISVGTTKNP
+568 ITIGSIGTP
-577 IAGDITVDSGNAD
+577 IEEDITIDTGSMDEN
-590 DKPVLLKGKITGKV
+590 KTTTLKGAITGKV
-604 NVVGTGT
+604 NVTGSGT
-611 LESEINCSGFNGE
+611 LQSEINCSGFYGRTNSE
-624 TKSTIHITG
+624 IHITDG
-633 GEIIGTVN
+633 QITGKE
-641 ADNANESV
+641 NANDAV
-649 ITLNSADLIVDGNAH
+649 IVLGAANLTVEGEHTKIWDKSASGGD
-664 IVDQSAYSSQ
+664 
-674 NRYAISATGG
+674 RYAIQAIGG
-684 VKVTV
+684 VSV
-689 NGGTIESKKNTAV
+689 
-702 YLYRSGSSGLQEDH
+702 
-716 AKFEMTGGT
+716 T
-725 IKGGEYGLKHTHLN
+725 IKGGEIKSDNNTAVYIYRSSGQKKDHATFTMEDGTITGGVYGLRHAHLN
-739 EVTLSGGK
+739 EINLSGGT
-747 ISGGE
+747 ITGRA
-752 NRPDVYMAL
+752 NQPDVYMAR
-761 EKNSV
+761 EINV
-766 SGTAKFTVEGNF
+766 SETANFTVEGNF
-778 PFASM
+778 PFKSM
-783 QIESASKVNEIDFT
+783 QIESASLKNEIDFT
-797 KAKATGE
+797 KATVTEDK
-804 ENLKI
+804 KI
-809 NLPLDG
+809 LISSPLD
-815 NDTGANMKLFKAS
+815 ANTKESYVKLFKAS
-828 TSNYRDLLE
+828 TSNYQDLIK
-837 HITLSGGKTPIF
+837 HIELTGGINPICV
-849 AVYNEHKISDNPET
+849 VYNANPVSANPET
-863 TEIYAFSAPNLYTVH
+863 TEIYAFSAPNPYTVH
-878 VKYYTGKDEK
+878 VKYYTGKDESN
-888 DPFYDEYLLNL
+888 PFYEEYLLNL
-899 DDSHRSY
+899 DDIHRSY

-917 FSVWRYKEDSNRNG
+917 FSVWRYKENSNRNG
-931 TATDTTATVNQLVED
+931 TATDVTKTVNELFNGILYPTSAV
-946 RLNPQ
+946 
-951 GQIPEI
+951 PEI
-957 ELYAGYQVKFDAA
+957 ELYAGYQVALNAA
-970 ISSDDIKENF
+970 ADDIKANS
-980 ATIKGTSDGTKVYY
+980 AVIKGTSDGTTVYY
-994 TNSNYQG
+994 TNDSKYRG
-1001 YTGEALRA
+1001 YTGEGLRA
-1009 EAKKEDSK
+1009 AAKSADTQNHFVTKE
-1017 ASFATV
+1017 V
-1023 DVENGKFSIELNN
+1023 QNGEISIELNN
-1036 LSVDTSY
+1036 LSVNTAY

-1049 ENDNN
+1049 ENANN

-1059 QTVKFMTLKRTL
+1059 QTVKFTTLKRTL
-1071 TKDDFK
+1071 TKDDFQ
-1077 IVGDT
+1077 IVGST
-1082 EFTYTN
+1082 EFTYTH
-1088 NGDVHNVKVQPVEE
+1088 NGDIHVIEVRPVEGKE
-1102 KGGTF
+1102 GSF
-1107 GIDAVRYKE
+1107 GINAVQYKE
-1116 KVGAEDADNFIGA
+1116 KVGAEDTGNFIGA

-1138 YVSTNSENGV
+1138 YVGTNSENGV

-1159 TIKKATFNPDWFQT
+1159 TIKKATFNSDWFQT

-1185 YLKPGIKDAYSVGGH
+1185 YLKPGIKDEYNGVGGSA
-1200 TVTGYG
+1200 VTGYG
-1206 EIRFELYRDA
+1206 QIEYKLYNDS
-1216 ELTQKVSRNAE
+1216 ELTQEVLRNSD
-1227 GHYEVNADP
+1227 GHYDSSP
-1236 DQEYVTYYM
+1236 DMNQEYAIYYM
-1245 GITSSG
+1245 GVTSTG
-1251 GNNVEAH
+1251 GDNVEPQGT
-1258 ENPVRIGTDLKIYR
+1258 PVLVGTQITVKR
-1272 ASNTISIVTCPDIRY
+1272 ATNTISITSCPDIRY
-1287 GEAPKPELTATDTT
+1287 GETPKPESEATDTT
-1301 GEIKYTYSSTEDGEY
+1301 GGVKYTYSSTENGEY
-1316 KEWNAENKPGLWYV
+1316 TDWNEKNKPGTWYV
-1330 KATVSQSR
+1330 KATVGKSQ
-1338 NYKKAE
+1338 NYNEATSDSVEFEVSKAK
-1344 STPVAFTVS
+1344 
-1353 RAQLVPS
+1353 LVPS
-1360 VNTLQSKTYDGDTN
+1360 VSAVKSKIYDGNTK

-1379 TLSSADGKPILPEDA
+1379 TLSSADGNPILSEDA
-1394 GKLKANGTFQWTSSD
+1394 VALEAKGTFTWTSKDAGTNTVDVTGIALD
-1409 SGTDTVNVTEI
+1409 SQ
-1420 TLDPKFE
+1420 FA

-1442 SGAKIENAQI
+1442 SGAKIKNAQI

-1461 ELTYNGKEQLPKV
+1461 ELTYNGREQLPEV

-1484 AITFRYGLT
+1484 AITFHYGLT

-1505 TVPAFTD
+1505 NAPAFTD

-1527 DSVSGSFEIEIKN
+1527 DSVYGSFEIEIKK

-1554 YDGYSHGIK
+1554 YDGKSHGIK
-1563 ITLTGKAENGEI
+1563 ITLTGNAGDGEI

-1580 EDNCTLKESP
+1580 EDNCTLTESP

-1618 AITPAQLTVTAESRN
+1618 AIIPAQLTVTAESRN

-1718 KRVYDAKNTTPEAWT
+1718 NRVYDAKNTAPEAWT
-1733 DSDGNMTVTIKKG
+1733 DSDGNVTVTFKKG

-1821 LNGSLQFTCEYA
+1821 LNDSLKFTCEYA

-1841 AIQPSGLTSENYEI
+1841 SILPSGLTSENYEI
-1855 LFENGT
+1855 HFENGT

-1874 SDNSDGSGSTKNP
+1874 SDNSGGSGSTKNP

-1895 VSNSRSSENEA
+1895 VSNSSSSENDA

-1912 DEKGWW
+1912 DNKGWW
-1918 FEFTNGT
+1918 FEFKDGT
-1925 YPAGKKS
+1925 YPAG
-1932 ENNSSEK
+1932 EK
-1939 PFWIWTGGRW
+1939 INDQNGEKLGWIQKDGKW
-1949 WAFDSEGYLK
+1949 WAFGSDGYLK
-1959 TGWVF
+1959 RGWAQ
-1964 DGASGK
+1964 DNASGK
-1970 WYLLNEKNG
+1970 WYLIDENTG
-1979 MQIGWHYDES
+1979 MQTSWHYDES
-1989 GRFWYYL
+1989 DQHWYYL
-1996 DPVSGAMLTGW
+1996 DPASGVMLTGW
-2007 QLINGKWY
+2007 QFINGKWY
-2015 YFSKTSGAVPLGSM
+2015 YLSKISGAVPLGSM
-2029 YRETRT
+2029 YREIRT
-2035 PDGYYVDKDGAWD
+2035 PDGYYVDKDGVWD
-2048 GLEAKEN
+2048 GLETKEK